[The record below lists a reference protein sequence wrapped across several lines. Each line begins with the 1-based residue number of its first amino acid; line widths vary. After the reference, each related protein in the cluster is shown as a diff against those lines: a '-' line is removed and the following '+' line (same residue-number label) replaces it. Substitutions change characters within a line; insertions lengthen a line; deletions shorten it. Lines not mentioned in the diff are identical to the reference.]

1 MGSILNSRIS
11 ARVGV
16 NQARTLAHADAIA
29 DGIDAKVVRLWKRAL
44 RLIAL
49 KPLPVDVRTQL
60 GAILRKIQTLAIKGL
75 DKGLREIVKQAHTAA
90 REEVLAEAPRA
101 VIATALTLAAPARPD
116 LTEARRL
123 NPEQRAQ
130 VEAQLFPALD
140 HDETTAIITRPTA
153 GTTWQARIAAQSGL
167 APPEQLANIVIQGIS
182 QGQTIQAMA
191 RTMLPAVQGVRTSA
205 RRVARTEGMRV
216 AHEARMD
223 CYAGLG
229 DLVAGYQIHST
240 MDWRVR
246 PHHAARN
253 GTVYYV
259 RPKPGQQSTAHMPRP
274 PLEEDGTVAHN
285 CRCYLTPVLDVDPD
299 IESNPAARAL
309 FVDNDH
315 KLVQDPN
322 VYSDWFA
329 NASDQERRWAVGAR
343 RLSAITAG
351 LPAGQAPTWAHFID
365 PTTGQL
371 LQLER
376 LTAETPARREARMA
390 RVAEVLAER
399 ERLAR
404 QVQRFGYLTAEDGG
418 EPLPV
423 ADLTPPAP
431 HPYTAPESPAPTTP
445 EPLPLPEPVEQDRI
459 DAEREKFSREAGK
472 GGAFQGEA
480 VKADPTEYIPFQWQA
495 TRFPFKLEG
504 PTGVAVSHEVY
515 KPVLRPGAKLDKTS
529 DSALKREWQELME
542 KDKLTMADLQY
553 AEEKTTLVASPD
565 GTRVLLATPEQAAK
579 AMGLKPA
586 KVREYDQIAAATWR
600 IQFGKEL
607 LASWQEKANQAEE
620 IWRQT
625 REMEGPPPTRHPEQD
640 QGNNRAWI
648 VDGIVFRVYDES
660 PEPKLTRGVKTA
672 ALSLWRDKQAENLRW
687 AVNIPIDHRA
697 WKKEIKVVADQ
708 VESLEKKLRG
718 KVDRFGAALDVM
730 TPTGPQVTAPAPPPP
745 QVNVVRG
752 EADPMPD
759 GADDIAMDRYG
770 EVVNLAQRAFGKGT
784 KSLPLFNAL
793 GELSGEQLAKV
804 ALHVGIDP
812 ATLPDVVVGTG
823 KRRDYLYAQ
832 IIKRQPED
840 KLIDVEAISAGVD
853 PQALRSVAEQ
863 GWAFEISKYQAE
875 LEAVKEVKAQ
885 YKQYTRMASPE
896 GKPKP
901 WPPRNSPAW
910 NDSVTFPHWDKIL
923 PSLQREFEWSTI
935 LFVDPETDLAAAGEN
950 VESSDPSQVLWSI
963 LMRHQAGGIE
973 KPDKVAFYRDQIY
986 LVRDDPNFAYDPERP
1001 VVPVS
1006 TEPFNWDDDT
1016 PAPAEPPMQ
1025 PAEEPERV
1033 WDDEE
1038 GEWVTAP
1045 TAVATPDPD
1054 PWDEDPFARGAVAPP
1069 LAAEQPEPDEERRW
1083 EDEES
1088 DANWEPAGAA
1098 QGGDPWDF
1106 PTEAAA
1112 AEPAEDERRWEDEE
1126 EGDAYGYKPEPQETV
1141 EPEPKPEPEPVPE
1154 PKPKKLPKY
1163 IPAGRLKSNAQ
1174 VVFPAPIKGNTG
1186 AELVAYEWAWQIE
1199 DVQTADDVVA
1209 KKVSNWDRADVSD
1222 ETGRLIVHKFD
1233 VKAPD
1238 GTVKT
1243 VSLETAARLL
1253 GYTPGEAQ
1261 DIANI
1266 ATTAKTY
1273 AKMQMAISVLDAA
1286 IKETDEIKAEV
1297 DAMEPP
1303 PVIEVSR
1310 TSPATRKWMIG
1321 NVEMRERFG
1330 IMAGDHPYE
1339 IGEPIPAELVK
1350 RGQDLWRDEQLARRK
1365 KESGYERY
1373 DSFGFQRSELEKRAK
1388 KVKLRLDLAIKKAG
1402 EKKRLEEAVRLE
1414 RRALRAG
1421 ITLGEAFGAV
1431 PHRCLYLNPM
1441 RRPIHESVLSGRGI
1455 RVNREAGTI
1464 ANVKILGLVSE
1475 NGRQYLPAA
1484 IQAAKKLY
1492 EGVHVNIDHPK
1503 DSPDQQRSA
1512 YDRFGKL
1519 TRIRWV
1525 EGEGLYGDLVYL
1537 KTHPMAER
1545 ICEAAERMPDAFGMS
1560 HNAQGEGEENK
1571 DGVFVV
1577 SKIVE
1582 VRHVDLVAD
1591 PATTKSLSESKML
1604 EATAGPFANNWP
1616 LEPEPTNETQR
1627 KINNK
1632 RFDERHVFLTKNKWE
1647 RKGDTYVNKWNPKAK
1662 LTGKEVMLLPDD
1674 SWDALKGK
1682 IASGYMEAESFTK
1695 YDKWKAA
1702 CQSKHGDCAFKRDGA
1717 VVIATDK
1724 AGKQVGSF
1732 KPSSAYNSGG
1742 QGAGPPGKGTME
1754 ATGATKMDTVEI
1766 VSQLKDLLDQ
1776 LAMSLGGEEEVPSEE
1791 AYDGEEEKPAM
1802 EAEDEKTAV
1811 DDETIEA
1818 DGEGSEMEEEPP
1830 VEKKKPSME
1839 GRQAKAIRNA
1849 RKLCEAVGLNPS
1861 RDLLQDLAS
1870 MPRETA
1876 ARQVQR
1882 LALAQ
1887 KARAPRSGSYMTEGR
1902 AGTGATDSAGI
1913 PTGPAL
1919 FTWLA
1924 N

>member
-1 MGSILNSRIS
+1 M
-11 ARVGV
+11 GV

>member
-1 MGSILNSRIS
+1 MA

-16 NQARTLAHADAIA
+16 NQARTLAHADEVA
-29 DGIDAKVVRLWKRAL
+29 DAIDAKVVRLWKRAL

-60 GAILRKIQTLAIKGL
+60 GAILREIQTLTVKGL
-75 DKGLREIVKQAHTAA
+75 DAGLRQIAKRAHTAA

-140 HDETTAIITRPTA
+140 HDETTAIITRPTN
-153 GTTWQARIAAQSGL
+153 GLTWQARIAAQSAL

-223 CYAGLG
+223 CYSGLG
-229 DLVAGYQIHST
+229 DLVAGYQIHAT

-259 RPKPGQQSTAHMPRP
+259 RPKPGQQSTTHMPRP

-299 IESNPAARAL
+299 IENNPAARAL
-309 FVDNDH
+309 FTDNDH

-351 LPAGQAPTWAHFID
+351 LPSGQAPTWAHFID

-376 LTAETPARREARMA
+376 LTAETPARREARMN

-431 HPYTAPESPAPTTP
+431 HPYTSPETPTPATP
-445 EPLPLPEPVEQDRI
+445 EPLPLPAPVEQDRI
-459 DAEREKFSREAGK
+459 DAEQAKFSREAGK

-480 VKADPTEYIPFQWQA
+480 VKADPTEYVPFQWAA

-515 KPVLRPGAKLDKTS
+515 KPVLRPGAKLDRTS

-553 AEEKTTLVASPD
+553 AEEKTTLAISPD

-600 IQFGKEL
+600 IQFGKEI
-607 LASWQEKANQAEE
+607 LASWQEKADQAEE

-625 REMEGPPPTRHPEQD
+625 REMEGPPPTRHPEGD

-660 PEPKLTRGVKTA
+660 EQPKLTRGVKTA

-697 WKKEIKVVADQ
+697 WKKEIKAVADQ

-752 EADPMPD
+752 EAEPMPD

-793 GELSGEQLAKV
+793 GELSGEQMAKV
-804 ALHVGIDP
+804 ALHVNIDP
-812 ATLPDVVVGTG
+812 ATLPEVLVGTS

-832 IIKRQPED
+832 IIKRQSVE
-840 KLIDVEAISAGVD
+840 KMIDVEAIASGVD
-853 PQALRSVAEQ
+853 PVALQAFAEQ
-863 GWAFEISKYQAE
+863 GWKHEMERYNAE
-875 LEAVKEVKAQ
+875 KEV
-885 YKQYTRMASPE
+885 MAEMRKNWKFYSREFDPKT
-896 GKPKP
+896 GKKESRP
-901 WPPRNSPAW
+901 WPARNSPVW
-910 NDSVTFPHWDKIL
+910 DDHTNFPFYDEIV
-923 PSLQREFEWSTI
+923 QTMRTGYEWSGL
-935 LFVDPETDLAAAGEN
+935 LFGNPEEDLSAAAGEN
-950 VESSDPSQVLWSI
+950 VKSSDPNYVLWDI
-963 LMRHQAGGIE
+963 LMRSQAGEIK
-973 KPDKVAFYRDQIY
+973 KPDKLSFFKDQIY
-986 LVRDDPNFAYDPERP
+986 LVRDDPSFAYDPERP

-1006 TEPFNWDDDT
+1006 TEPFNWDDDA

-1054 PWDEDPFARGAVAPP
+1054 PWDDDPFARGAVAPP

-1098 QGGDPWDF
+1098 SGGDPWDF
-1106 PTEAAA
+1106 P
-1112 AEPAEDERRWEDEE
+1112 AESEEDSKDEE
-1126 EGDAYGYKPEPQETV
+1126 EEEEEEDIEEIDEEE
-1141 EPEPKPEPEPVPE
+1141 EPEK
-1154 PKPKKLPKY
+1154 PKPKKQGK
-1163 IPAGRLKSNAQ
+1163 KSK
-1174 VVFPAPIKGNTG
+1174 KGLNS
-1186 AELVAYEWAWQIE
+1186 E
-1199 DVQTADDVVA
+1199 D
-1209 KKVSNWDRADVSD
+1209 R
-1222 ETGRLIVHKFD
+1222 
-1233 VKAPD
+1233 
-1238 GTVKT
+1238 
-1243 VSLETAARLL
+1243 
-1253 GYTPGEAQ
+1253 
-1261 DIANI
+1261 
-1266 ATTAKTY
+1266 
-1273 AKMQMAISVLDAA
+1273 
-1286 IKETDEIKAEV
+1286 
-1297 DAMEPP
+1297 
-1303 PVIEVSR
+1303 
-1310 TSPATRKWMIG
+1310 
-1321 NVEMRERFG
+1321 
-1330 IMAGDHPYE
+1330 
-1339 IGEPIPAELVK
+1339 
-1350 RGQDLWRDEQLARRK
+1350 
-1365 KESGYERY
+1365 
-1373 DSFGFQRSELEKRAK
+1373 
-1388 KVKLRLDLAIKKAG
+1388 
-1402 EKKRLEEAVRLE
+1402 KRLEEAVRLE

-1616 LEPEPTNETQR
+1616 LEPEPKSETQY

-1632 RFDERHVFLTKNKWE
+1632 RFDERHVFLTKNQWE

-1662 LTGKEVMLLPDD
+1662 LTGKEVMLLSDD

-1695 YDKWKAA
+1695 YDKWKVA
-1702 CQSKHGDCAFKRDGA
+1702 CQSKHGDCSFKRDGA

-1724 AGKQVGSF
+1724 AGKKVGSF
-1732 KPSSAYNSGG
+1732 KPSSTFNSGG
-1742 QGAGPPGKGTME
+1742 QGEGPPGKGTME
-1754 ATGATKMDTVEI
+1754 ATGAKQMDTVEI

-1776 LAMSLGGEEEVPSEE
+1776 LASSLGGSEEMPSEE
-1791 AYDGEEEKPAM
+1791 AYEEKPAM
-1802 EAEDEKTAV
+1802 EAEDGEIPEEDPSEEDMPEAMIGRSGMGRGKRLNFSDYEDQVSRMSNSQIDGAIADCLATLKSADAIDKETGSDDGGYYRDQLSVLRKERTARMSGKKQATEAYGDPEEDDKEKPAM
-1811 DDETIEA
+1811 EA
-1818 DGEGSEMEEEPP
+1818 
-1830 VEKKKPSME
+1830 
-1839 GRQAKAIRNA
+1839 RQTKAIRNA
-1849 RKLCEAVGLNPS
+1849 RKLCEAVGLKPS
-1861 RDLLQDLAS
+1861 RDLLQDLAN
-1870 MPRETA
+1870 MPKETA

-1887 KARAPRSGSYMTEGR
+1887 KSKAPRSGSYMTEGR
-1902 AGTGATDSAGI
+1902 TGATDNGGI

>member
-1 MGSILNSRIS
+1 MA

-16 NQARTLAHADAIA
+16 NQARTLAHADAVA

-49 KPLPVDVRTQL
+49 KPLPVDARTQL
-60 GAILRKIQTLAIKGL
+60 GAILREIQTLTVKGL
-75 DKGLREIVKQAHTAA
+75 DAGLRQIAKRAHTAA

-140 HDETTAIITRPTA
+140 HDETTAIITRPTN
-153 GTTWQARIAAQSGL
+153 GLTWQARIAAQSAL

-223 CYAGLG
+223 CYSGLG
-229 DLVAGYQIHST
+229 DLVAGYQIHAT

-259 RPKPGQQSTAHMPRP
+259 RPKPGQQSTTHMPRP

-299 IESNPAARAL
+299 IENNPAARAL
-309 FVDNDH
+309 FTDNDH

-376 LTAETPARREARMA
+376 LTAETPARREARMN

-423 ADLTPPAP
+423 QDLTPPAP
-431 HPYTAPESPAPTTP
+431 HPYTAPDSPTPEAP
-445 EPLPLPEPVEQDRI
+445 EPLPLPAPVEQDRI
-459 DAEREKFSREAGK
+459 DAEQAKFSREAGK
-472 GGAFQGEA
+472 GQTFQGEA
-480 VKADPTEYIPFQWQA
+480 VKADPTEYIPFRWEA

-515 KPVLRPGAKLDKTS
+515 KPVLRPGGKLDKDT
-529 DSALKREWQELME
+529 DSMLKREWQELME

-553 AEEKTTLVASPD
+553 AEEKTTLTASPD

-600 IQFGKEL
+600 IQFGKEI
-607 LASWQEKANQAEE
+607 LASWQEKADQAEE

-625 REMEGPPPTRHPEQD
+625 REMEGPPPTRYPEGD

-648 VDGIVFRVYDES
+648 VDGIIFRVYDES
-660 PEPKLTRGVKTA
+660 EQPKLTRGVKTA
-672 ALSLWRDKQAENLRW
+672 ALSLWRDKQAETLRW

-697 WKKEIKVVADQ
+697 WKKEIKAVADQ

-730 TPTGPQVTAPAPPPP
+730 TPAGPQVTAPAPPPP

-752 EADPMPD
+752 EAEPMPD

-793 GELSGEQLAKV
+793 GELSGEQMAKV

-812 ATLPDVVVGTG
+812 ATLPEVLVGTG

-832 IIKRQPED
+832 IIKRQSVE
-840 KLIDVEAISAGVD
+840 KMIDVEAIASGVD
-853 PQALRSVAEQ
+853 PVALQAFAEQ
-863 GWAFEISKYQAE
+863 GWKHEMERYNAE
-875 LEAVKEVKAQ
+875 KEV
-885 YKQYTRMASPE
+885 MAEMRKNWKFYSREFDPKT
-896 GKPKP
+896 GKKESRP
-901 WPPRNSPAW
+901 WPARNSPVW
-910 NDSVTFPHWDKIL
+910 DDHTNFPFYDEIV
-923 PSLQREFEWSTI
+923 QTMRTGYEWSGL
-935 LFVDPETDLAAAGEN
+935 LFGNPEEDLSAAAGEN
-950 VESSDPSQVLWSI
+950 VKSSDPNYVLWDI
-963 LMRHQAGGIE
+963 LMRSQAGEIK
-973 KPDKVAFYRDQIY
+973 KPDKLSFFKDQIY
-986 LVRDDPNFAYDPERP
+986 LVRDDPSFAYDPERP

-1006 TEPFNWDDDT
+1006 TEPFNWDDDA

-1054 PWDEDPFARGAVAPP
+1054 PWDDDPFARGAVAPP
-1069 LAAEQPEPDEERRW
+1069 LAAEQPEPE
-1083 EDEES
+1083 
-1088 DANWEPAGAA
+1088 
-1098 QGGDPWDF
+1098 
-1106 PTEAAA
+1106 
-1112 AEPAEDERRWEDEE
+1112 EDERRWEDEE
-1126 EGDAYGYKPEPQETV
+1126 GDANWEPAEASRGGDPWDFPAETAAEEPAEDERRWDEEEEGDAYGYNPAPQEAV
-1141 EPEPKPEPEPVPE
+1141 EPEPAPEPEPVPE

-1163 IPAGRLKSNAQ
+1163 IPAGRLKSDAE
-1174 VVFPAPIKGNTG
+1174 VVFPVSIKGNTG
-1186 AELVAYEWAWQIE
+1186 AELVSYEWAYQIE
-1199 DVQTADDVVA
+1199 DVQTFDDVVA
-1209 KKVSNWDRADVSD
+1209 KKVSDWDRADVSS
-1222 ETGRLIVHKFD
+1222 ETGQLIVHKFV
-1233 VKAPD
+1233 VKGPD
-1238 GTVKT
+1238 GDTKT

-1253 GYTPGEAQ
+1253 GYTPAETKG
-1261 DIANI
+1261 IASI
-1266 ATTAKTY
+1266 ASTAKSY
-1273 AKMQMAISVLDAA
+1273 AKLQMALS
-1286 IKETDEIKAEV
+1286 TIKA
-1297 DAMEPP
+1297 AK
-1303 PVIEVSR
+1303 EVSDRIR
-1310 TSPATRKWMIG
+1310 TEVNALPVPALIELPK
-1321 NVEMRERFG
+1321 EG
-1330 IMAGDHPYE
+1330 IFTVYDVGGMKVTTIAHG
-1339 IGEPIPAELVK
+1339 AS
-1350 RGQDLWRDEQLARRK
+1350 
-1365 KESGYERY
+1365 KE
-1373 DSFGFQRSELEKRAK
+1373 ELEKRIAQNWRGDIEKQRQREEGTSDPDGLMSKINELESRAK
-1388 KVKLRLDLAIKKAG
+1388 KLKLKLDIAIRKAG

-1421 ITLGEAFGAV
+1421 IALGEAFG
-1431 PHRCLYLNPM
+1431 PIWHRCLYLNPM

-1591 PATTKSLSESKML
+1591 PATTKSLSESKSNKTEIKKGLGWL
-1604 EATAGPFANNWP
+1604 ESISPKTKLVERQVFTKVNDWMGAVIKKYPNRSIGRDGKLHWTAYDN
-1616 LEPEPTNETQR
+1616 
-1627 KINNK
+1627 I
-1632 RFDERHVFLTKNKWE
+1632 
-1647 RKGDTYVNKWNPKAK
+1647 VN
-1662 LTGKEVMLLPDD
+1662 
-1674 SWDALKGK
+1674 GK
-1682 IASGYMEAESFTK
+1682 IVGVFDQKGNVEDPYFN
-1695 YDKWKAA
+1695 WK
-1702 CQSKHGDCAFKRDGA
+1702 KDTGVG
-1717 VVIATDK
+1717 VVET
-1724 AGKQVGSF
+1724 
-1732 KPSSAYNSGG
+1732 
-1742 QGAGPPGKGTME
+1742 
-1754 ATGATKMDTVEI
+1754 TGATKMDTVEI

-1791 AYDGEEEKPAM
+1791 AYDGEEKKPAM
-1802 EAEDEKTAV
+1802 EAEDEEKKSM
-1811 DDETIEA
+1811 DDEAT
-1818 DGEGSEMEEEPP
+1818 EGYSDTPEMDEEPMKEAEDKYGSKVRGNLRDYATGDLIRKATP
-1830 VEKKKPSME
+1830 QEIKDSIAAGPEGVIKVNGKSVYVESVQHNTN
-1839 GRQAKAIRNA
+1839 RAIRNA
-1849 RKLCEAVGLNPS
+1849 RKLCEAVGLKPS
-1861 RDLLQDLAS
+1861 RELLQDLAS

-1887 KARAPRSGSYMTEGR
+1887 KSKAPRSGSYMTEGR
-1902 AGTGATDSAGI
+1902 TGNADNSGI

>member
-1 MGSILNSRIS
+1 VGSVFNSRMA

-16 NQARTLAHADAIA
+16 NQARTLAHADAVA

-49 KPLPVDVRTQL
+49 KPLPVDARTQL
-60 GAILRKIQTLAIKGL
+60 GAILREIQTLTVKGL
-75 DKGLREIVKQAHTAA
+75 DAGLRQIAKRAHTAA

-101 VIATALTLAAPARPD
+101 VIATALTLAAPERPD

-140 HDETTAIITRPTA
+140 HDETTAIITRPTN
-153 GTTWQARIAAQSGL
+153 GLTWQARIAAQTAL

-223 CYAGLG
+223 CYSGLG
-229 DLVAGYQIHST
+229 DLVAGYQIHAT

-259 RPKPGQQSTAHMPRP
+259 RPKPGQQSTTHMPRP

-299 IESNPAARAL
+299 IENNPAARAL
-309 FVDNDH
+309 FTDNDH

-376 LTAETPARREARMA
+376 LTAETPARREARMN

-423 ADLTPPAP
+423 QDLTPPAP
-431 HPYTAPESPAPTTP
+431 HPYTAPESPTPEAP
-445 EPLPLPEPVEQDRI
+445 EPLPLPAPVEQDRI
-459 DAEREKFSREAGK
+459 DAEQEKFSREAGK

-480 VKADPTEYIPFQWQA
+480 VKADPTEYIPFRWEA

-515 KPVLRPGAKLDKTS
+515 KPVLRPGGKLEKDS
-529 DSALKREWQELME
+529 DSMLKREWQELME

-553 AEEKTTLVASPD
+553 AEEKTTLTASPD

-600 IQFGKEL
+600 IQFGKEI
-607 LASWQEKANQAEE
+607 LASWQEKADQAEE

-625 REMEGPPPTRHPEQD
+625 REMEGPPPTRYPEGD

-648 VDGIVFRVYDES
+648 VDGIIFRVYDES
-660 PEPKLTRGVKTA
+660 EQPKLTRGVKTA
-672 ALSLWRDKQAENLRW
+672 ALSLWRDKQAETLRW

-697 WKKEIKVVADQ
+697 WKKEIKAVADQ

-752 EADPMPD
+752 EAEPMPD
-759 GADDIAMDRYG
+759 GVDDIAMDRYG

-793 GELSGEQLAKV
+793 GELSGEQMAKV

-812 ATLPDVVVGTG
+812 ATLPEVLVGTG

-863 GWAFEISKYQAE
+863 GWAFEQSKYKAE

-885 YKQYTRMASPE
+885 YKQYTRMASAE

-923 PSLQREFEWSTI
+923 PSLQREFEWSTL
-935 LFVDPETDLAAAGEN
+935 LFGNPEADLAAAGEN

-986 LVRDDPNFAYDPERP
+986 LVRDDPSFAYDPERP

-1054 PWDEDPFARGAVAPP
+1054 PWDDDPFARGAVAPP
-1069 LAAEQPEPDEERRW
+1069 LAAKQPEPEEDERRW
-1083 EDEES
+1083 EDEEGE
-1088 DANWEPAGAA
+1088 ANWEPAGATR
-1098 QGGDPWDF
+1098 GGDPWDF
-1106 PTEAAA
+1106 PTETAA
-1112 AEPAEDERRWEDEE
+1112 AEPAEDERRWDEEEE
-1126 EGDAYGYKPEPQETV
+1126 EGDAYGYNPSPQETV
-1141 EPEPKPEPEPVPE
+1141 EPEPAPEPEPVPE

-1163 IPAGRLKSNAQ
+1163 IPAGRLKSDAQ
-1174 VVFPAPIKGNTG
+1174 VVFPAPITGNTG
-1186 AELVAYEWAWQIE
+1186 AELVSYEWAYQVE

-1222 ETGRLIVHKFD
+1222 ETGRLIVHKFE
-1233 VKAPD
+1233 VRGAD
-1238 GTVKT
+1238 GTLRL

-1253 GYTPGEAQ
+1253 GYTPGQAQ

-1286 IKETDEIKAEV
+1286 IKETAEIKAEV

-1310 TSPATRKWMIG
+1310 TSPTTRKWMIG
-1321 NVEMRERFG
+1321 DVEMGERFG

-1350 RGQDLWRDEQLARRK
+1350 RGQDFWRDAQLARRK
-1365 KESGYERY
+1365 KESGYESY
-1373 DSFGFQRSELEKRAK
+1373 EAFGFRRSELEKRAK
-1388 KVKLRLDLAIKKAG
+1388 KLKLKLDIAIRKAG

-1421 ITLGEAFGAV
+1421 ITLGEAFG
-1431 PHRCLYLNPM
+1431 PIRHRCLYLNPM

-1591 PATTKSLSESKML
+1591 PATTKSLSESKKMKK
-1604 EATAGPFANNWP
+1604 ATAPIEEASSEDMKLVQEWQKLYHTSIDNA
-1616 LEPEPTNETQR
+1616 
-1627 KINNK
+1627 KSAK
-1632 RFDERHVFLTKNKWE
+1632 TKQ
-1647 RKGDTYVNKWNPKAK
+1647 
-1662 LTGKEVMLLPDD
+1662 
-1674 SWDALKGK
+1674 GK
-1682 IASGYMEAESFTK
+1682 IDWEYFAILIAGIMKDAGTKASRGEPVPDPKNYKNGMF
-1695 YDKWKAA
+1695 
-1702 CQSKHGDCAFKRDGA
+1702 SKIKPTS
-1717 VVIATDK
+1717 TDL
-1724 AGKQVGSF
+1724 
-1732 KPSSAYNSGG
+1732 P
-1742 QGAGPPGKGTME
+1742 E

-1776 LAMSLGGEEEVPSEE
+1776 LAMSLGGEEMPSEE
-1791 AYDGEEEKPAM
+1791 AYDGEETKPAM
-1802 EAEDEKTAV
+1802 EAEDEEKKSM
-1811 DDETIEA
+1811 DDEAT
-1818 DGEGSEMEEEPP
+1818 EGYDTPEMDEEPE
-1830 VEKKKPSME
+1830 EKKKPSME
-1839 GRQAKAIRNA
+1839 GRQTKAIRNA
-1849 RKLCEAVGLNPS
+1849 RKLCEAVGLKPS
-1861 RDLLQDLAS
+1861 RELLQDLAS

-1887 KARAPRSGSYMTEGR
+1887 KSKAPRSGSYMTEGR
-1902 AGTGATDSAGI
+1902 TGATDNNGI

>member
-16 NQARTLAHADAIA
+16 SQARTLAHADAVA
-29 DGIDAKVVRLWKRAL
+29 DAIDAKVVKLWKRAL

-60 GAILRKIQTLAIKGL
+60 GAILREIQTLTIQGL
-75 DKGLREIVKQAHTAA
+75 DKGLRQIVKQAHAAA

-191 RTMLPAVQGVRTSA
+191 RHMLPAVQGVRTSA

-445 EPLPLPEPVEQDRI
+445 EPLPLPAPVEQDRI
-459 DAEREKFSREAGK
+459 DAEQAKFSREAGK

-607 LASWQEKANQAEE
+607 LASWQEKADQAED

-625 REMEGPPPTRHPEQD
+625 REMEGPPPTRHPEGD

-660 PEPKLTRGVKTA
+660 AEPKLTRGVKTA

-697 WKKEIKVVADQ
+697 WKKEIKAVADQ

-718 KVDRFGAALDVM
+718 KVDRFGSALDVM

-752 EADPMPD
+752 EVNPMPD
-759 GADDIAMDRYG
+759 GEDDIAMDRYG

-812 ATLPDVVVGTG
+812 ATLPDVLVGTR

-832 IIKRQPED
+832 IIKRQPVD
-840 KLIDVEAISAGVD
+840 KMIDVEAIASGVD
-853 PQALRSVAEQ
+853 PVALQAFAEQ
-863 GWAFEISKYQAE
+863 GWKHEMARYEAE
-875 LEAVKEVKAQ
+875 KEV
-885 YKQYTRMASPE
+885 MAEMRKNWKFYSREFDPKT
-896 GKPKP
+896 GKKESRP
-901 WPPRNSPAW
+901 WPARNSPVW
-910 NDSVTFPHWDKIL
+910 DDHTNFPFYDEIV
-923 PSLQREFEWSTI
+923 QTMRTGYEWSGL
-935 LFVDPETDLAAAGEN
+935 LFGNPEEDLSAAAGEN
-950 VESSDPSQVLWSI
+950 VKSSDPNYVLWDI
-963 LMRHQAGGIE
+963 LMRSQAGEIK
-973 KPDKVAFYRDQIY
+973 KPDKLSFYKDQIY
-986 LVRDDPNFAYDPERP
+986 LIRDDPNFAYDPERP

-1006 TEPFNWDDDT
+1006 TEPFNWDDDA

-1045 TAVATPDPD
+1045 AAVATPDAD
-1054 PWDEDPFARGAVAPP
+1054 PWDDDPFARGAVAPP
-1069 LAAEQPEPDEERRW
+1069 LAAEQPEPEDERRW

-1088 DANWEPAGAA
+1088 DANWEPAGASR
-1098 QGGDPWDF
+1098 GGDPWDF
-1106 PTEAAA
+1106 PTETAA
-1112 AEPAEDERRWEDEE
+1112 AEPAEDERRWEEE
-1126 EGDAYGYKPEPQETV
+1126 EGEEEEEE
-1141 EPEPKPEPEPVPE
+1141 EPEK
-1154 PKPKKLPKY
+1154 PKPKKRSK
-1163 IPAGRLKSNAQ
+1163 KSK
-1174 VVFPAPIKGNTG
+1174 KGLNP
-1186 AELVAYEWAWQIE
+1186 E
-1199 DVQTADDVVA
+1199 D
-1209 KKVSNWDRADVSD
+1209 
-1222 ETGRLIVHKFD
+1222 
-1233 VKAPD
+1233 
-1238 GTVKT
+1238 
-1243 VSLETAARLL
+1243 
-1253 GYTPGEAQ
+1253 
-1261 DIANI
+1261 
-1266 ATTAKTY
+1266 
-1273 AKMQMAISVLDAA
+1273 
-1286 IKETDEIKAEV
+1286 
-1297 DAMEPP
+1297 
-1303 PVIEVSR
+1303 
-1310 TSPATRKWMIG
+1310 
-1321 NVEMRERFG
+1321 
-1330 IMAGDHPYE
+1330 
-1339 IGEPIPAELVK
+1339 
-1350 RGQDLWRDEQLARRK
+1350 
-1365 KESGYERY
+1365 
-1373 DSFGFQRSELEKRAK
+1373 
-1388 KVKLRLDLAIKKAG
+1388 
-1402 EKKRLEEAVRLE
+1402 KKRLEEAVRLE

-1591 PATTKSLSESKML
+1591 PATTKSLSESKKMKK
-1604 EATAGPFANNWP
+1604 ATAPIEEASSKDPYSVFNEWSRIYTIARQNAANAHTIEGERAWNKAMAIIARHTDVAEIKATRNP
-1616 LEPEPTNETQR
+1616 PEMPKSPAEVEGGKYLKIKPTT
-1627 KINNK
+1627 
-1632 RFDERHVFLTKNKWE
+1632 
-1647 RKGDTYVNKWNPKAK
+1647 
-1662 LTGKEVMLLPDD
+1662 TGMP
-1674 SWDALKGK
+1674 
-1682 IASGYMEAESFTK
+1682 
-1695 YDKWKAA
+1695 
-1702 CQSKHGDCAFKRDGA
+1702 
-1717 VVIATDK
+1717 
-1724 AGKQVGSF
+1724 
-1732 KPSSAYNSGG
+1732 
-1742 QGAGPPGKGTME
+1742 E

-1802 EAEDEKTAV
+1802 EAEDGEIPEEDPSEEDMPEAVIGRSGMGRGKRLNFSDYEDQVSRMSNSQIDGAIADCLATLKSADAIDKETGSDDGGYYRDQLSVLRKERTARMSGKKQATEAYGDPEENDKEKPAM
-1811 DDETIEA
+1811 EA
-1818 DGEGSEMEEEPP
+1818 
-1830 VEKKKPSME
+1830 
-1839 GRQAKAIRNA
+1839 RQTKAIRNA
-1849 RKLCEAVGLNPS
+1849 RKLCEAVGLKAS

-1902 AGTGATDSAGI
+1902 TNGATDNTGI

>member
-1 MGSILNSRIS
+1 MAGVAVGSILNSRIS

-16 NQARTLAHADAIA
+16 SQARTLAHADAVA
-29 DGIDAKVVRLWKRAL
+29 DAIDAKVVRLWKRAL

-60 GAILRKIQTLAIKGL
+60 GAILREIQTLTIKGL
-75 DKGLREIVKQAHTAA
+75 DKGLRQIVKQAHAAA

-309 FVDNDH
+309 FTDNDH
-315 KLVQDPN
+315 QLVQDPN

-418 EPLPV
+418 EPLPA

-431 HPYTAPESPAPTTP
+431 HPYTAPDSPTPATP
-445 EPLPLPEPVEQDRI
+445 EPLPLPAPVEQDRI
-459 DAEREKFSREAGK
+459 DAEREKFSREAGR
-472 GGAFQGEA
+472 GQAFQGEA
-480 VKADPTEYIPFQWQA
+480 VKADPLQQVPVYGQPIKFS
-495 TRFPFKLEG
+495 FKLEG
-504 PTGVAVSHEVY
+504 PTGATISHEVY
-515 KPVLRPGAKLDKTS
+515 RPVFGPGGKLAGNNLETIKGVWQQLAAIDKFTP
-529 DSALKREWQELME
+529 R
-542 KDKLTMADLQY
+542 DLF
-553 AEEKTTLVASPD
+553 AEPKTTLIASPD
-565 GTRVLLATPEQAAK
+565 GTRVVLATPAEAAQ

-586 KVREYDQIAAATWR
+586 KVKEYEQIAAATWR
-600 IQFGKEL
+600 IQVGKEVQAL
-607 LASWQEKANQAEE
+607 LQQQADQAED

-625 REMEGPPPTRHPEQD
+625 RELEGPAPTRYPAGDE
-640 QGNNRAWI
+640 GNNRAWI
-648 VDGIVFRVYDES
+648 VDGIIFRVFDES
-660 PEPKLTRGVKTA
+660 EDPKLTRGIRTA
-672 ALSLWRDKQAENLRW
+672 ALNLWRDNQAEILRR
-687 AVNIPIDHRA
+687 AAGLPADHRA
-697 WKKEIKVVADQ
+697 IRKEVRGVADQ
-708 VESLEKKLRG
+708 VESLEKKLKRQVEKLRG
-718 KVDRFGAALDVM
+718 ALDVM
-730 TPTGPQVTAPAPPPP
+730 TPAGPQVSAPAPPPP
-745 QVNVVRG
+745 EVNVVRG
-752 EADPMPD
+752 EAEPMPD
-759 GADDIAMDRYG
+759 GEDDIALDRYG
-770 EVVNLAQRAFGKGT
+770 EIVLMAQAAFGKGA
-784 KSLPLFNAL
+784 KNLKLFNGL
-793 GELSGEQLAKV
+793 SELSAEQLAKV
-804 ALHVGIDP
+804 ALHVGIDF
-812 ATLPDVVVGTG
+812 AALPDSGLGTA
-823 KRRDYLYAQ
+823 KRRDALYAA
-832 IIKRQPED
+832 IIKRQSID
-840 KLIDVEAISAGVD
+840 KIIDVNAIAAGVD
-853 PQALRSVAEQ
+853 PAALRAAAEQ
-863 GWAFEISKYQAE
+863 GWNYELEKYRAEVAAVKEFKSQFSGYEISKGSKEPEEKNTLAQAD
-875 LEAVKEVKAQ
+875 KAA
-885 YKQYTRMASPE
+885 KAKKTGATKG
-896 GKPKP
+896 GKIRQLPLPSRK
-901 WPPRNSPAW
+901 SPAW
-910 NDSVTFPHWDKIL
+910 NDYARFPHWDLIL
-923 PSLQREFEWSTI
+923 PSLQREFEWSAL
-935 LFVDPETDLAAAGEN
+935 LFGDRNAEIAAAGEN
-950 VESSDPSQVLWSI
+950 EASADPNQILWDI
-963 LMRHQAGGIE
+963 LMRHQAGGIAR
-973 KPDKVAFYRDQIY
+973 PDKERFYADQAFQ
-986 LVRDDPNFAYDPERP
+986 LQGDPDFAFDPERP

-1016 PAPAEPPMQ
+1016 LAPAEPPMQ

-1045 TAVATPDPD
+1045 AAVATPDAD
-1054 PWDEDPFARGAVAPP
+1054 PWDDDPFARGAVAPP
-1069 LAAEQPEPDEERRW
+1069 LAAEQPEPEDERRW
-1083 EDEES
+1083 EDEEA
-1088 DANWEPAGAA
+1088 DTNWEPAGAA

-1106 PTEAAA
+1106 PTETAA
-1112 AEPAEDERRWEDEE
+1112 AEPAEDERRWDEE
-1126 EGDAYGYKPEPQETV
+1126 EEGEEEEEAE
-1141 EPEPKPEPEPVPE
+1141 EPEK
-1154 PKPKKLPKY
+1154 PKPKKRGK
-1163 IPAGRLKSNAQ
+1163 KSK
-1174 VVFPAPIKGNTG
+1174 KGLNP
-1186 AELVAYEWAWQIE
+1186 E
-1199 DVQTADDVVA
+1199 D
-1209 KKVSNWDRADVSD
+1209 
-1222 ETGRLIVHKFD
+1222 
-1233 VKAPD
+1233 
-1238 GTVKT
+1238 
-1243 VSLETAARLL
+1243 
-1253 GYTPGEAQ
+1253 
-1261 DIANI
+1261 
-1266 ATTAKTY
+1266 
-1273 AKMQMAISVLDAA
+1273 
-1286 IKETDEIKAEV
+1286 
-1297 DAMEPP
+1297 
-1303 PVIEVSR
+1303 
-1310 TSPATRKWMIG
+1310 
-1321 NVEMRERFG
+1321 
-1330 IMAGDHPYE
+1330 
-1339 IGEPIPAELVK
+1339 
-1350 RGQDLWRDEQLARRK
+1350 
-1365 KESGYERY
+1365 
-1373 DSFGFQRSELEKRAK
+1373 
-1388 KVKLRLDLAIKKAG
+1388 
-1402 EKKRLEEAVRLE
+1402 KKRLEEAVRLE

-1421 ITLGEAFGAV
+1421 ITLGEAFG
-1431 PHRCLYLNPM
+1431 PIRHRCLYLNPM

-1604 EATAGPFANNWP
+1604 EANAGPFANNWP

-1662 LTGKEVMLLPDD
+1662 LTGKEVMLLPDY

-1682 IASGYMEAESFTK
+1682 ITSGYMEGIKKQLNFSDYEDQVSRMTNAEINGHINDIRKTLKTSDEMDREYGTDNGGYYRDQFSVLKQELDGRMSGKRKQVTEAESFTK

-1702 CQSKHGDCAFKRDGA
+1702 CQSKHGDCTFKRDGA
-1717 VVIATDK
+1717 VVIATNK

-1732 KPSSAYNSGG
+1732 KPSSTYNSGG

-1802 EAEDEKTAV
+1802 EAEDEDKKAM
-1811 DDETIEA
+1811 DDEAT
-1818 DGEGSEMEEEPP
+1818 EGYDTPEMDEEP
-1830 VEKKKPSME
+1830 VEKKKPAME
-1839 GRQAKAIRNA
+1839 GLQAKAIRNA
-1849 RKLCEAVGLNPS
+1849 RKLCEAVGLKPS
-1861 RDLLQDLAS
+1861 KDLLRDLAS

-1902 AGTGATDSAGI
+1902 TSTGTTDSAGI

>member
-1 MGSILNSRIS
+1 M
-11 ARVGV
+11 GV
-16 NQARTLAHADAIA
+16 NQARTLAHADEVA

-60 GAILRKIQTLAIKGL
+60 GAILREIQTLTVKGL
-75 DKGLREIVKQAHTAA
+75 DAGLRQIAKRAHTAA

-140 HDETTAIITRPTA
+140 HDETTAIITRPTN
-153 GTTWQARIAAQSGL
+153 GLTWQARIAAQSAL

-223 CYAGLG
+223 CYSGLG
-229 DLVAGYQIHST
+229 DLVAGYQIHAT

-259 RPKPGQQSTAHMPRP
+259 RPKPGQQSTTHMPRP

-299 IESNPAARAL
+299 IENNPAARAL
-309 FVDNDH
+309 FTDNDH

-376 LTAETPARREARMA
+376 LTGETPTRREARMA

-431 HPYTAPESPAPTTP
+431 HPYTSPETPTPATP
-445 EPLPLPEPVEQDRI
+445 EPLPLPAPVEQDRI
-459 DAEREKFSREAGK
+459 DAEQAKFSREAGK
-472 GGAFQGEA
+472 GEAFQGEA
-480 VKADPTEYIPFQWQA
+480 VKADPLQQVPRYGQPIKYA
-495 TRFPFKLEG
+495 YKLEG
-504 PTGVAVSHEVY
+504 PTGATISHEVY
-515 KPVLRPGAKLDKTS
+515 RPVFGPGGKLAGNNIETIKGVWQQLAAIDKFTP
-529 DSALKREWQELME
+529 R
-542 KDKLTMADLQY
+542 DLF
-553 AEEKTTLVASPD
+553 AEPKTTLTASPG
-565 GTRVLLATPEQAAK
+565 GTRVVLATPAEAAQAL
-579 AMGLKPA
+579 GLKPA
-586 KVREYDQIAAATWR
+586 KVREYEQIAAATWR
-600 IQFGKEL
+600 IQVGKEVQAL
-607 LASWQEKANQAEE
+607 LQQQADQAEG

-625 REMEGPPPTRHPEQD
+625 RELEGPSPTRYPAGDE
-640 QGNNRAWI
+640 GKNRAWI
-648 VDGIVFRVYDES
+648 VDGIIFRVFDES
-660 PEPKLTRGVKTA
+660 EDPKLNRGIRTA
-672 ALSLWRDKQAENLRW
+672 ALNLWRDNQAEVLRR
-687 AVNIPIDHRA
+687 AVGLPADHRTIR
-697 WKKEIKVVADQ
+697 KEVRGVADQ
-708 VESLEKKLRG
+708 VEGLEKKLRRQAEKFRG
-718 KVDRFGAALDVM
+718 ALDVM
-730 TPTGPQVTAPAPPPP
+730 TPAGPQATAPPPP
-745 QVNVVRG
+745 EVNVVRG
-752 EADPMPD
+752 EVEPMPD
-759 GADDIAMDRYG
+759 GVDDVEMDRYG
-770 EVVNLAQRAFGKGT
+770 EIVTLAQAAFGKGV
-784 KSLPLFNAL
+784 KNIKLFNGL
-793 GELSGEQLAKV
+793 SELSGEQLAKV
-804 ALHVGIDP
+804 ALHVGIDF
-812 ATLPDVVVGTG
+812 AALPDSGLGTV
-823 KRRDYLYAQ
+823 KRRDALYAA
-832 IIKRQPED
+832 IIKRHTVD
-840 KLIDVEAISAGVD
+840 KIIDVNAIAAGVD
-853 PQALRSVAEQ
+853 PAALRAVAEQ
-863 GWAFEISKYQAE
+863 GWNFQLEKYRAEVAAVKEFKSQFSAYEISKG
-875 LEAVKEVKAQ
+875 
-885 YKQYTRMASPE
+885 S
-896 GKPKP
+896 KPKEEKNTLAQADKAAAAKKTGATKGGKIRQLP
-901 WPPRNSPAW
+901 LPSRKSPAW
-910 NDSVTFPHWDKIL
+910 NDYARFPHWDLIL
-923 PSLQREFEWSTI
+923 PSLQREFEWSAL
-935 LFVDPETDLAAAGEN
+935 LFGDRNAEIAAAAEN
-950 VESSDPSQVLWSI
+950 EASADPNQILWDI

-973 KPDKVAFYRDQIY
+973 RPDKERFYADQAYQLQGDPDYAF
-986 LVRDDPNFAYDPERP
+986 DPERP

-1006 TEPFNWDDDT
+1006 TEPFNWDDDV

-1025 PAEEPERV
+1025 PAEEPEQV

-1054 PWDEDPFARGAVAPP
+1054 PWDEGPFARGAVAPP
-1069 LAAEQPEPDEERRW
+1069 LAAEQPEPEEERRW
-1083 EDEES
+1083 EDEEGE
-1088 DANWEPAGAA
+1088 ANWEPAGAA
-1098 QGGDPWDF
+1098 RGGDPWDF
-1106 PTEAAA
+1106 SAETAA

-1126 EGDAYGYKPEPQETV
+1126 EEEEEGEEADEEEADEEEEK
-1141 EPEPKPEPEPVPE
+1141 
-1154 PKPKKLPKY
+1154 PKPKKRNK
-1163 IPAGRLKSNAQ
+1163 KTK
-1174 VVFPAPIKGNTG
+1174 KG
-1186 AELVAYEWAWQIE
+1186 LSSE
-1199 DVQTADDVVA
+1199 D
-1209 KKVSNWDRADVSD
+1209 R
-1222 ETGRLIVHKFD
+1222 
-1233 VKAPD
+1233 
-1238 GTVKT
+1238 
-1243 VSLETAARLL
+1243 
-1253 GYTPGEAQ
+1253 
-1261 DIANI
+1261 
-1266 ATTAKTY
+1266 
-1273 AKMQMAISVLDAA
+1273 
-1286 IKETDEIKAEV
+1286 
-1297 DAMEPP
+1297 
-1303 PVIEVSR
+1303 
-1310 TSPATRKWMIG
+1310 
-1321 NVEMRERFG
+1321 
-1330 IMAGDHPYE
+1330 
-1339 IGEPIPAELVK
+1339 
-1350 RGQDLWRDEQLARRK
+1350 
-1365 KESGYERY
+1365 
-1373 DSFGFQRSELEKRAK
+1373 
-1388 KVKLRLDLAIKKAG
+1388 
-1402 EKKRLEEAVRLE
+1402 KRLEEAVRLE

-1421 ITLGEAFGAV
+1421 ITLGEAFGLIR
-1431 PHRCLYLNPM
+1431 HRCLYLNPM

-1455 RVNREAGTI
+1455 RVDRNAGTI

-1519 TRIRWV
+1519 ARIRWV

-1591 PATTKSLSESKML
+1591 PATTKSLSESKKMKK
-1604 EATAGPFANNWP
+1604 ATAPIEEASSEDMKLVQEWQKLYHTSIDNA
-1616 LEPEPTNETQR
+1616 
-1627 KINNK
+1627 KSAK
-1632 RFDERHVFLTKNKWE
+1632 TKQ
-1647 RKGDTYVNKWNPKAK
+1647 
-1662 LTGKEVMLLPDD
+1662 
-1674 SWDALKGK
+1674 GK
-1682 IASGYMEAESFTK
+1682 IDWEYFAILIAGIMKDAGTKASRGEEVPDPKSYKSGRF
-1695 YDKWKAA
+1695 
-1702 CQSKHGDCAFKRDGA
+1702 SKIKPTS
-1717 VVIATDK
+1717 TDL
-1724 AGKQVGSF
+1724 
-1732 KPSSAYNSGG
+1732 P
-1742 QGAGPPGKGTME
+1742 E
-1754 ATGATKMDTVEI
+1754 ATGATKMDTTEI

-1776 LAMSLGGEEEVPSEE
+1776 LAMSLGGEEVPSEE

-1802 EAEDEKTAV
+1802 EAEDEEKKAM
-1811 DDETIEA
+1811 DDEAT
-1818 DGEGSEMEEEPP
+1818 EGYDTPEMDEEPP
-1830 VEKKKPSME
+1830 VEKKKPAME
-1839 GRQAKAIRNA
+1839 GLQAKAIRNA
-1849 RKLCEAVGLNPS
+1849 RKLCEAVGLKAS
-1861 RDLLQDLAS
+1861 KDLLRDLAS

-1887 KARAPRSGSYMTEGR
+1887 KSKAPRSGSYMTEGR
-1902 AGTGATDSAGI
+1902 TGATDNSGI
-1913 PTGPAL
+1913 PTGAAL

>member
-1 MGSILNSRIS
+1 M
-11 ARVGV
+11 GV
-16 NQARTLAHADAIA
+16 NQARTLAHADEVA

-60 GAILRKIQTLAIKGL
+60 GAILREIQTLTIKGL
-75 DKGLREIVKQAHTAA
+75 DAGLRQIAKRAHTAA

-123 NPEQRAQ
+123 TPEQRAQ

-140 HDETTAIITRPTA
+140 HDETTAIITRPTN
-153 GTTWQARIAAQSGL
+153 GLTWQARIAAQSAL

-223 CYAGLG
+223 CYSGLG
-229 DLVAGYQIHST
+229 DLVAGYQIHAT

-259 RPKPGQQSTAHMPRP
+259 RPKPGQQSTTHMPRP

-299 IESNPAARAL
+299 IENNPAARAL
-309 FVDNDH
+309 FTDNDH

-376 LTAETPARREARMA
+376 LTGETPARREARMA

-418 EPLPV
+418 EPLPA

-431 HPYTAPESPAPTTP
+431 HPYTAPETPTPAAP
-445 EPLPLPEPVEQDRI
+445 EPLPLPAPVEQDRI
-459 DAEREKFSREAGK
+459 DAEQAKFSREAGR
-472 GGAFQGEA
+472 GQAFQGEA

-515 KPVLRPGAKLDKTS
+515 KPVLRPGAKLDRTS

-607 LASWQEKANQAEE
+607 LASWQEKADQAEE

-625 REMEGPPPTRHPEQD
+625 REMEGPPPTRHPEGD

-660 PEPKLTRGVKTA
+660 AEPKLTRGVKTA

-697 WKKEIKVVADQ
+697 WKKEIKAVADQ

-718 KVDRFGAALDVM
+718 KVDRFGSALDVM

-752 EADPMPD
+752 EAEPIPD

-1006 TEPFNWDDDT
+1006 TEPFNWDDDA

-1045 TAVATPDPD
+1045 AAVATPDPD
-1054 PWDEDPFARGAVAPP
+1054 PWDDDPFARGAVAPP
-1069 LAAEQPEPDEERRW
+1069 LAAEQPEPEEDERRW
-1083 EDEES
+1083 EDEEGE
-1088 DANWEPAGAA
+1088 ANWEPTGASR
-1098 QGGDPWDF
+1098 GGDPWDF
-1106 PTEAAA
+1106 PTETAA
-1112 AEPAEDERRWEDEE
+1112 AEPEEDERRWDDEEE
-1126 EGDAYGYKPEPQETV
+1126 EGDAYGYNPAPQKTV
-1141 EPEPKPEPEPVPE
+1141 EPEPAPEPEPVPE

-1163 IPAGRLKSNAQ
+1163 IPAGRLKSDAQ

-1186 AELVAYEWAWQIE
+1186 AELVSYEWAYQIE
-1199 DVQTADDVVA
+1199 DVQTFDDVVA
-1209 KKVSNWDRADVSD
+1209 KKVSDWDRADISD
-1222 ETGRLIVHKFD
+1222 ETGQLIVHKFA
-1233 VKAPD
+1233 VQGPD
-1238 GTVKT
+1238 GDVKT

-1253 GYTPGEAQ
+1253 GYTPTETKGITS
-1261 DIANI
+1261 IAN
-1266 ATTAKTY
+1266 TAKSY
-1273 AKMQMAISVLDAA
+1273 AKLQMALSTLKAA
-1286 IKETDEIKAEV
+1286 K
-1297 DAMEPP
+1297 
-1303 PVIEVSR
+1303 EVSDKIR
-1310 TSPATRKWMIG
+1310 EEVLALPVPALIELPMEGIFTVYNVGGMKITTIRHGATNEEVEKRIAQNWRSDMEKEKQRQEGTSDP
-1321 NVEMRERFG
+1321 
-1330 IMAGDHPYE
+1330 
-1339 IGEPIPAELVK
+1339 
-1350 RGQDLWRDEQLARRK
+1350 
-1365 KESGYERY
+1365 
-1373 DSFGFQRSELEKRAK
+1373 DSLRSKISELESRAK
-1388 KVKLRLDLAIKKAG
+1388 KLKLKLDLAIRKAG

-1591 PATTKSLSESKML
+1591 PATTKSLSESKKIKAR
-1604 EATAGPFANNWP
+1604 EA
-1616 LEPEPTNETQR
+1616 
-1627 KINNK
+1627 
-1632 RFDERHVFLTKNKWE
+1632 
-1647 RKGDTYVNKWNPKAK
+1647 KGAK
-1662 LTGKEVMLLPDD
+1662 
-1674 SWDALKGK
+1674 
-1682 IASGYMEAESFTK
+1682 
-1695 YDKWKAA
+1695 
-1702 CQSKHGDCAFKRDGA
+1702 Q
-1717 VVIATDK
+1717 
-1724 AGKQVGSF
+1724 
-1732 KPSSAYNSGG
+1732 
-1742 QGAGPPGKGTME
+1742 
-1754 ATGATKMDTVEI
+1754 MDTVEI
-1766 VSQLKDLLDQ
+1766 VSQLKNLLDQ
-1776 LAMSLGGEEEVPSEE
+1776 LASSLGGNEEMPSEE
-1791 AYDGEEEKPAM
+1791 AYEEKPAM
-1802 EAEDEKTAV
+1802 EAEDGEIPEEDPSEEDMPEAMIGRSGMGRGKRLNFSDYEDQVSRMSNSQIDGAIADCLATLKSADAIDKETGSDDGGYYRDQLSVLRKERTARMSGKKQATEAYGDPEEDDKEKPA
-1811 DDETIEA
+1811 
-1818 DGEGSEMEEEPP
+1818 
-1830 VEKKKPSME
+1830 ME
-1839 GRQAKAIRNA
+1839 GRQTKAIRNA
-1849 RKLCEAVGLNPS
+1849 RKLCEAVGLKPS

-1882 LALAQ
+1882 LALAA

-1902 AGTGATDSAGI
+1902 TGTGATDSTGI

>member
-1 MGSILNSRIS
+1 
-11 ARVGV
+11 VGV
-16 NQARTLAHADAIA
+16 NQARTLAHADAVA

-49 KPLPVDVRTQL
+49 KPLPVDARTQL
-60 GAILRKIQTLAIKGL
+60 GSILREIQTLTVKGL
-75 DKGLREIVKQAHTAA
+75 DAGLRQIAKRAHTAA

-140 HDETTAIITRPTA
+140 HDETTAIIARPTN
-153 GTTWQARIAAQSGL
+153 GLTWQARIAAQSAL

-223 CYAGLG
+223 CYSGLG
-229 DLVAGYQIHST
+229 DLVAGYQIHAT

-259 RPKPGQQSTAHMPRP
+259 RPKPGQQSTTHMPRP

-299 IESNPAARAL
+299 IENNPAARAL
-309 FVDNDH
+309 FTDNDH

-365 PTTGQL
+365 PATGQL

-376 LTAETPARREARMA
+376 LIAETPARREARMN

-423 ADLTPPAP
+423 QDLTPPAP
-431 HPYTAPESPAPTTP
+431 HPYTAPDSPTPEAP
-445 EPLPLPEPVEQDRI
+445 EPLPLPAPVEQDRI
-459 DAEREKFSREAGK
+459 DAEQAKFSREAGK
-472 GGAFQGEA
+472 GEAFRGEA
-480 VKADPTEYIPFQWQA
+480 VKADPLQQVPSYGQPIKFSY
-495 TRFPFKLEG
+495 KLEG
-504 PTGVAVSHEVY
+504 PTGATISHEVY
-515 KPVLRPGAKLDKTS
+515 RPVFGLGGKLAGNNIETIKGVWEQLVAIDKFTP
-529 DSALKREWQELME
+529 R
-542 KDKLTMADLQY
+542 DLF
-553 AEEKTTLVASPD
+553 AEPKTTLTTSPD
-565 GTRVLLATPEQAAK
+565 GTRSVLATPAEAAQAL
-579 AMGLKPA
+579 GLKPA
-586 KVREYDQIAAATWR
+586 KVREYEQIAAATWR
-600 IQFGKEL
+600 IQVGKEVQAL
-607 LASWQEKANQAEE
+607 LQQQADQAED

-625 REMEGPPPTRHPEQD
+625 REMEGPAPTRYPAGDE
-640 QGNNRAWI
+640 GKNRAWI
-648 VDGIVFRVYDES
+648 VDGIIFRVFDES
-660 PEPKLTRGVKTA
+660 EDPKLNRGIRTA
-672 ALSLWRDKQAENLRW
+672 ALNLWRDNQAEVLRR
-687 AVNIPIDHRA
+687 AAGLPADHRTIR
-697 WKKEIKVVADQ
+697 KEARGVADQ
-708 VESLEKKLRG
+708 VEGLEKKLRRQAE
-718 KVDRFGAALDVM
+718 KFRNALDVM
-730 TPTGPQVTAPAPPPP
+730 TPAGPQATAPPPP
-745 QVNVVRG
+745 EVNVVRD
-752 EADPMPD
+752 EAEPMPD
-759 GADDIAMDRYG
+759 GADDVEMDRYG
-770 EVVNLAQRAFGKGT
+770 EIVTLAQAAFGKGV
-784 KSLPLFNAL
+784 KNIKLFNGL
-793 GELSGEQLAKV
+793 SELSGEQLAKV
-804 ALHVGIDP
+804 ALHVGIDF
-812 ATLPDVVVGTG
+812 ATLPDSGLGTV
-823 KRRDYLYAQ
+823 KRRDALYAA
-832 IIKRQPED
+832 IIKRQTVD
-840 KLIDVEAISAGVD
+840 KIIDVNAIAAGVD
-853 PQALRSVAEQ
+853 PAALRAAAEQ
-863 GWAFEISKYQAE
+863 GWSFQLEKYRAE
-875 LEAVKEVKAQ
+875 VEAVKEFKRQFSA
-885 YKQYTRMASPE
+885 YEISKGS
-896 GKPKP
+896 KPKEEKNTLAQADKVAKAKKTGATKGGKKRQLP
-901 WPPRNSPAW
+901 LPSRKSPAW
-910 NDSVTFPHWDKIL
+910 NDYAKFPHWDLIL
-923 PSLQREFEWSTI
+923 PSLQREFEWSAL
-935 LFVDPETDLAAAGEN
+935 LFGDRNAEIAAAGEN
-950 VESSDPSQVLWSI
+950 EASADPNQILWDI

-973 KPDKVAFYRDQIY
+973 RPDKERFYADQAYQLQGDPDYAF
-986 LVRDDPNFAYDPERP
+986 DPERP

-1006 TEPFNWDDDT
+1006 TEPFNWDDDA

-1054 PWDEDPFARGAVAPP
+1054 PWDDDPFARGAVAPP
-1069 LAAEQPEPDEERRW
+1069 LAAEQPEPEEDERRW
-1083 EDEES
+1083 EDEEGE
-1088 DANWEPAGAA
+1088 ANWEPAGAA
-1098 QGGDPWDF
+1098 RGGDPWDF
-1106 PTEAAA
+1106 PTETAA
-1112 AEPAEDERRWEDEE
+1112 AEPAEDERRWDEEEE
-1126 EGDAYGYKPEPQETV
+1126 EGDAYGYNPAPQETV
-1141 EPEPKPEPEPVPE
+1141 EPEPAPEPEPVPE

-1163 IPAGRLKSNAQ
+1163 IPAGRLKSDAQ
-1174 VVFPAPIKGNTG
+1174 VVFPVAIKGNTG
-1186 AELVAYEWAWQIE
+1186 AELVSYEWAYQVE

-1222 ETGRLIVHKFD
+1222 ETGRLIVHKFE
-1233 VKAPD
+1233 VRGAD
-1238 GTVKT
+1238 GTLRL

-1253 GYTPGEAQ
+1253 GYTPGQAQ

-1310 TSPATRKWMIG
+1310 TSPTTRKWMIG
-1321 NVEMRERFG
+1321 NVEMGERFG

-1350 RGQDLWRDEQLARRK
+1350 RGQDFWRDAQLARRK
-1365 KESGYERY
+1365 KESGYESY
-1373 DSFGFQRSELEKRAK
+1373 EAFGFQRSELEKRAK
-1388 KVKLRLDLAIKKAG
+1388 KLKLKLDIAIRKAG

-1591 PATTKSLSESKML
+1591 PATTKSLSESKKMKK
-1604 EATAGPFANNWP
+1604 ATAPIEEASSEDMKLVQEWQKLYHTSIDNA
-1616 LEPEPTNETQR
+1616 
-1627 KINNK
+1627 KSAK
-1632 RFDERHVFLTKNKWE
+1632 TKQ
-1647 RKGDTYVNKWNPKAK
+1647 
-1662 LTGKEVMLLPDD
+1662 
-1674 SWDALKGK
+1674 GK
-1682 IASGYMEAESFTK
+1682 IDWEYFAILIAGIMKDAGTKASRGEPVPDPKNYKNGRF
-1695 YDKWKAA
+1695 
-1702 CQSKHGDCAFKRDGA
+1702 SKIKPTS
-1717 VVIATDK
+1717 TDL
-1724 AGKQVGSF
+1724 
-1732 KPSSAYNSGG
+1732 P
-1742 QGAGPPGKGTME
+1742 E
-1754 ATGATKMDTVEI
+1754 ATGATKMDTTEI

-1802 EAEDEKTAV
+1802 EAEEKSAM
-1811 DDETIEA
+1811 DDETVEA
-1818 DGEGSEMEEEPP
+1818 DGEGSEMDEEPP
-1830 VEKKKPSME
+1830 EEKKKPSME

-1849 RKLCEAVGLNPS
+1849 RKLCEAVGLKPS
-1861 RDLLQDLAS
+1861 KDLLRDLAS

-1887 KARAPRSGSYMTEGR
+1887 KSKAPRSGSYMTEGR
-1902 AGTGATDSAGI
+1902 TGNTDSSGI

>member
-1 MGSILNSRIS
+1 M
-11 ARVGV
+11 GV
-16 NQARTLAHADAIA
+16 NQARTLAHADEVA
-29 DGIDAKVVRLWKRAL
+29 DGIDAKVVKLWKRAL

-49 KPLPVDVRTQL
+49 KPLPVDARTQL
-60 GAILRKIQTLAIKGL
+60 GAILREIQTLTVKGL
-75 DKGLREIVKQAHTAA
+75 DAGLRQIAKRAHTAA

-140 HDETTAIITRPTA
+140 HDETTAIIARPTN
-153 GTTWQARIAAQSGL
+153 GLTWQARIAAQSAL

-223 CYAGLG
+223 CYSGLG
-229 DLVAGYQIHST
+229 DLVAGYQIHAT

-259 RPKPGQQSTAHMPRP
+259 RPKPGQQSTTHMPRP

-299 IESNPAARAL
+299 IENNPAARAL
-309 FVDNDH
+309 FADNDH

-329 NASDQERRWAVGAR
+329 TASDQERRWAVGAR

-418 EPLPV
+418 EPLPT

-431 HPYTAPESPAPTTP
+431 HPYTAPDSPTPEAP
-445 EPLPLPEPVEQDRI
+445 EPLPLPAPVEQDRI
-459 DAEREKFSREAGK
+459 DAEQAKFSREAGK
-472 GGAFQGEA
+472 GEAFRGEA
-480 VKADPTEYIPFQWQA
+480 VKADPLQQVPSYGQPIKFS
-495 TRFPFKLEG
+495 FKLEG
-504 PTGVAVSHEVY
+504 PTGATISHEVY
-515 KPVLRPGAKLDKTS
+515 RPVFGPGGKLAGNNIETIKGVWEQLAAIDKFTP
-529 DSALKREWQELME
+529 R
-542 KDKLTMADLQY
+542 DLF
-553 AEEKTTLVASPD
+553 AEPKTTLTTSPD
-565 GTRVLLATPEQAAK
+565 GTRSVLATPAEAAQAL
-579 AMGLKPA
+579 GLKPA
-586 KVREYDQIAAATWR
+586 KVREYEQIAAATWR
-600 IQFGKEL
+600 IQVGKEVQAL
-607 LASWQEKANQAEE
+607 LQQQADQAED

-625 REMEGPPPTRHPEQD
+625 REMEGPAPTRYPAGDE
-640 QGNNRAWI
+640 GKNRAW
-648 VDGIVFRVYDES
+648 VVGGIIFRVFDES
-660 PEPKLTRGVKTA
+660 EDPKLTRGIRTA
-672 ALSLWRDKQAENLRW
+672 ALNLWRDNQAEVLRR
-687 AVNIPIDHRA
+687 AVGLGADHRA
-697 WKKEIKVVADQ
+697 IRKEARGVADQ

-752 EADPMPD
+752 EAEPMPD

-793 GELSGEQLAKV
+793 GELSGEQMAKV

-812 ATLPDVVVGTG
+812 ATLPEVLVGTG

-832 IIKRQPED
+832 IIKRQSVERM
-840 KLIDVEAISAGVD
+840 IDVEAIASGVD
-853 PQALRSVAEQ
+853 PVALQAFAEQ
-863 GWAFEISKYQAE
+863 GWKHEMERYNAE
-875 LEAVKEVKAQ
+875 KEV
-885 YKQYTRMASPE
+885 MAEMRKNWKFYSREFDPKT
-896 GKPKP
+896 GKKESRP
-901 WPPRNSPAW
+901 WPARNSPVW
-910 NDSVTFPHWDKIL
+910 DDHTNFPFYDEIV
-923 PSLQREFEWSTI
+923 QTMRTGYEWSGL
-935 LFVDPETDLAAAGEN
+935 LFGNPEEDLSAAAGEN
-950 VESSDPSQVLWSI
+950 VKSSDPNYVLWDI
-963 LMRHQAGGIE
+963 LMRSQAGEIK
-973 KPDKVAFYRDQIY
+973 KPDKLSFFKDQIY

-1006 TEPFNWDDDT
+1006 TEPFNWDDDA

-1045 TAVATPDPD
+1045 TAVTTPDPD
-1054 PWDEDPFARGAVAPP
+1054 PWDDDPFARGAVAPP
-1069 LAAEQPEPDEERRW
+1069 LAAEQPEPEEDERRW
-1083 EDEES
+1083 EDEEGE
-1088 DANWEPAGAA
+1088 ANWEPAGASR
-1098 QGGDPWDF
+1098 GGDPWDF
-1106 PTEAAA
+1106 PTETAA
-1112 AEPAEDERRWEDEE
+1112 AEPAEDERRWDDEE
-1126 EGDAYGYKPEPQETV
+1126 EGEAYGYNPKPQETV
-1141 EPEPKPEPEPVPE
+1141 EPEPAPEPEPVPE

-1163 IPAGRLKSNAQ
+1163 IPAGRLKSDAR
-1174 VVFPAPIKGNTG
+1174 VVFPTSIKGNTG
-1186 AELVAYEWAWQIE
+1186 AELVSYEWAYHIE

-1253 GYTPGEAQ
+1253 GYTPGEVQ

-1286 IKETDEIKAEV
+1286 IKEIDEIKAEV
-1297 DAMEPP
+1297 DAMDPP
-1303 PVIEVSR
+1303 PVIEVGR
-1310 TSPATRKWMIG
+1310 TSPTTRRWMIG

-1350 RGQDLWRDEQLARRK
+1350 RGQDLWRDEQLTRRK

-1388 KVKLRLDLAIKKAG
+1388 KLKLKLDLAIKKAG

-1421 ITLGEAFGAV
+1421 ITLGEAFG
-1431 PHRCLYLNPM
+1431 PIRHRCLYLNPM

-1591 PATTKSLSESKML
+1591 PATTKSLSESKKMKK
-1604 EATAGPFANNWP
+1604 ATAPIEEASSNDPYSVFKEWSRIYTIARQNAANAHTIEGERAWNKAMAIIARHTDVAEIKATRNP
-1616 LEPEPTNETQR
+1616 PEMPKSPAEVEGGKYA
-1627 KINNK
+1627 KIK
-1632 RFDERHVFLTKNKWE
+1632 ST
-1647 RKGDTYVNKWNPKAK
+1647 T
-1662 LTGKEVMLLPDD
+1662 TGMP
-1674 SWDALKGK
+1674 
-1682 IASGYMEAESFTK
+1682 ES
-1695 YDKWKAA
+1695 
-1702 CQSKHGDCAFKRDGA
+1702 
-1717 VVIATDK
+1717 I
-1724 AGKQVGSF
+1724 
-1732 KPSSAYNSGG
+1732 
-1742 QGAGPPGKGTME
+1742 
-1754 ATGATKMDTVEI
+1754 GATKMDTTEI

-1802 EAEDEKTAV
+1802 EAEDEEKKPM
-1811 DDETIEA
+1811 DDEAT
-1818 DGEGSEMEEEPP
+1818 EGYDTPEMDEELP
-1830 VEKKKPSME
+1830 VEKKKPAME
-1839 GRQAKAIRNA
+1839 ARQTKAIRNA
-1849 RKLCEAVGLNPS
+1849 RKLCEAVGLKPS

-1902 AGTGATDSAGI
+1902 TNGGTTDSTGI

>member
-60 GAILRKIQTLAIKGL
+60 GAILREIQTLTIQGL
-75 DKGLREIVKQAHTAA
+75 DKGLRQIVKQAHAAA

-299 IESNPAARAL
+299 IEANPAARAL
-309 FVDNDH
+309 FTDNDH

-418 EPLPV
+418 EPLPA

-431 HPYTAPESPAPTTP
+431 HPYTAPESPTPEAP
-445 EPLPLPEPVEQDRI
+445 EPLPLPAPVEQDKI
-459 DAEREKFSREAGK
+459 DAEQAKFSREAGK

-480 VKADPTEYIPFQWQA
+480 VKADPLQQVPIYGQPVKFS
-495 TRFPFKLEG
+495 FKLEG
-504 PTGVAVSHEVY
+504 PTGATISHEVY
-515 KPVLRPGAKLDKTS
+515 RPVFAPGGKLAGNNLETIKGVWQQLAAIDKFTP
-529 DSALKREWQELME
+529 R
-542 KDKLTMADLQY
+542 DLF
-553 AEEKTTLVASPD
+553 AEPKTTLIASPD
-565 GTRVLLATPEQAAK
+565 GTRVVLATPAEAAQ

-586 KVREYDQIAAATWR
+586 KVKEYEQIAAATWR
-600 IQFGKEL
+600 IQVGKEVQAL
-607 LASWQEKANQAEE
+607 LQQQADQAED

-625 REMEGPPPTRHPEQD
+625 RELEGPAPTRYLAGDE
-640 QGNNRAWI
+640 GNNRAWI
-648 VDGIVFRVYDES
+648 VDGIIFRVFDES
-660 PEPKLTRGVKTA
+660 EDPKLTRGIRTA
-672 ALSLWRDKQAENLRW
+672 ALNLWRDNQAEILRR
-687 AVNIPIDHRA
+687 AAGLPADHRA
-697 WKKEIKVVADQ
+697 IRKEVRGVADQ
-708 VESLEKKLRG
+708 VESLEKKLKRQVEKLRG
-718 KVDRFGAALDVM
+718 ALDVM
-730 TPTGPQVTAPAPPPP
+730 TPAGPQVSAPAPPPP

-752 EADPMPD
+752 EAEPMPD
-759 GADDIAMDRYG
+759 GEDDIALDRYG
-770 EVVNLAQRAFGKGT
+770 EIVLMAQAAFGKGA
-784 KSLPLFNAL
+784 KNLKLFNGL
-793 GELSGEQLAKV
+793 SELSAEQLAKV
-804 ALHVGIDP
+804 ALHVGIDF
-812 ATLPDVVVGTG
+812 AALPDSGLGTA
-823 KRRDYLYAQ
+823 KRRDALYAA
-832 IIKRQPED
+832 IIKRQSVD
-840 KLIDVEAISAGVD
+840 KIIDVNAIAAGVD
-853 PQALRSVAEQ
+853 PAALRAAAEQ
-863 GWAFEISKYQAE
+863 GWNYELEKYRAEVAAVKEFKSQFSAYEISKG
-875 LEAVKEVKAQ
+875 
-885 YKQYTRMASPE
+885 S
-896 GKPKP
+896 KPKEEKNALAQADKAAKAKKTGATKGGKIRQLP
-901 WPPRNSPAW
+901 LPSRKSPAW
-910 NDSVTFPHWDKIL
+910 NDYARFPHWDLIL
-923 PSLQREFEWSTI
+923 PSLQREFEWSAL
-935 LFVDPETDLAAAGEN
+935 LFGDRNAEIAAAGEN
-950 VESSDPSQVLWSI
+950 EASADPNQILWDI
-963 LMRHQAGGIE
+963 LMRHQAGGIAR
-973 KPDKVAFYRDQIY
+973 PDKERFYADQAFQ
-986 LVRDDPNFAYDPERP
+986 LQGDPDFAFDPERP

-1045 TAVATPDPD
+1045 TAVATPDAD
-1054 PWDEDPFARGAVAPP
+1054 PWDDDPFARGAVAPP

-1088 DANWEPAGAA
+1088 DANWEPAGASR
-1098 QGGDPWDF
+1098 GGDPWDF
-1106 PTEAAA
+1106 PTETAA
-1112 AEPAEDERRWEDEE
+1112 AEPAEDERRWDEEE
-1126 EGDAYGYKPEPQETV
+1126 EGDAYGYNPKPQETV
-1141 EPEPKPEPEPVPE
+1141 EPESAPEPEPV

-1163 IPAGRLKSNAQ
+1163 IPAGRLKSDAQ

-1186 AELVAYEWAWQIE
+1186 AELVSYEWAWQIE

-1286 IKETDEIKAEV
+1286 IKETNEIKAEV

-1388 KVKLRLDLAIKKAG
+1388 KLKLRLDLAIKKAG

-1421 ITLGEAFGAV
+1421 ITLGEAFG
-1431 PHRCLYLNPM
+1431 PIRHRCLYLNPM

-1591 PATTKSLSESKML
+1591 PATTKSLSESKKMK
-1604 EATAGPFANNWP
+1604 TAESKDPAQAAVDEWQRIYDIAVQNSHNAKTHIGKLQWEHRAIQIRNVLRQVQAQADAGRIPKDPKSSDYKHFANTKATTTEMP
-1616 LEPEPTNETQR
+1616 LR
-1627 KINNK
+1627 
-1632 RFDERHVFLTKNKWE
+1632 
-1647 RKGDTYVNKWNPKAK
+1647 
-1662 LTGKEVMLLPDD
+1662 
-1674 SWDALKGK
+1674 
-1682 IASGYMEAESFTK
+1682 
-1695 YDKWKAA
+1695 
-1702 CQSKHGDCAFKRDGA
+1702 
-1717 VVIATDK
+1717 
-1724 AGKQVGSF
+1724 
-1732 KPSSAYNSGG
+1732 
-1742 QGAGPPGKGTME
+1742 E

-1802 EAEDEKTAV
+1802 EAEDEEKKSM
-1811 DDETIEA
+1811 DDEAT
-1818 DGEGSEMEEEPP
+1818 EGYDTPEMDEEP

-1839 GRQAKAIRNA
+1839 ARQNKAIRNA
-1849 RKLCEAVGLNPS
+1849 RKLCEAVGLKPS

-1902 AGTGATDSAGI
+1902 TNGGATDSNGI

>member
-1 MGSILNSRIS
+1 M
-11 ARVGV
+11 GV
-16 NQARTLAHADAIA
+16 NQARTLAHADEVA
-29 DGIDAKVVRLWKRAL
+29 DAIDAKVVRLWKRAL

-60 GAILRKIQTLAIKGL
+60 GAILREIQTLTVKGL
-75 DKGLREIVKQAHTAA
+75 DAGLRQIAKRAHTAA

-140 HDETTAIITRPTA
+140 HDETTAIITRPTN
-153 GTTWQARIAAQSGL
+153 GLTWQARIAAQSAL

-223 CYAGLG
+223 CYSGLG
-229 DLVAGYQIHST
+229 DLVAGYQIHAT

-259 RPKPGQQSTAHMPRP
+259 RPKPGQQSTTHMPRP

-299 IESNPAARAL
+299 IENNPAARAL
-309 FVDNDH
+309 FTDNDH

-351 LPAGQAPTWAHFID
+351 LPSGQAPTWAHFID

-376 LTAETPARREARMA
+376 LTAETPARREARMN

-431 HPYTAPESPAPTTP
+431 HPYTSPETPTPATP
-445 EPLPLPEPVEQDRI
+445 EPLPLPAPVEQDRI
-459 DAEREKFSREAGK
+459 DAEQAKFSREAGK

-480 VKADPTEYIPFQWQA
+480 VKADPTEYVPFQWAA

-515 KPVLRPGAKLDKTS
+515 KPVLRPGAKLDRTS

-553 AEEKTTLVASPD
+553 AEEKTTLAISPD

-600 IQFGKEL
+600 IQFGKEI
-607 LASWQEKANQAEE
+607 LASWQEKADQAEE

-625 REMEGPPPTRHPEQD
+625 REMEGPPPTRHPEGD

-660 PEPKLTRGVKTA
+660 EQPKLTRGVKTA

-697 WKKEIKVVADQ
+697 WKKEIKAVADQ

-752 EADPMPD
+752 EAEPMPD

-793 GELSGEQLAKV
+793 GELSGEQMAKV
-804 ALHVGIDP
+804 ALHVNIDP
-812 ATLPDVVVGTG
+812 ATLPEVLVGTS

-832 IIKRQPED
+832 IIKRQSVE
-840 KLIDVEAISAGVD
+840 KMIDVEAIASGVD
-853 PQALRSVAEQ
+853 PVALQAFAEQ
-863 GWAFEISKYQAE
+863 GWKHEMERYNAE
-875 LEAVKEVKAQ
+875 KEV
-885 YKQYTRMASPE
+885 MAEMRKNWKFYSREFDPKT
-896 GKPKP
+896 GKKESRP
-901 WPPRNSPAW
+901 WPARNSPVW
-910 NDSVTFPHWDKIL
+910 DDHTNFPFYDEIV
-923 PSLQREFEWSTI
+923 QTMRTGYEWSGL
-935 LFVDPETDLAAAGEN
+935 LFGNPEEDLSAAAGEN
-950 VESSDPSQVLWSI
+950 VKSSDPNYVLWDI
-963 LMRHQAGGIE
+963 LMRSQAGEIK
-973 KPDKVAFYRDQIY
+973 KPDKLSFFKDQIY
-986 LVRDDPNFAYDPERP
+986 LVRDDPSFAYDPERP

-1006 TEPFNWDDDT
+1006 TEPFNWDDDA

-1054 PWDEDPFARGAVAPP
+1054 PWDDDPFARGAVAPP

-1098 QGGDPWDF
+1098 SGGDPWDF
-1106 PTEAAA
+1106 P
-1112 AEPAEDERRWEDEE
+1112 AESEEDSKDEE
-1126 EGDAYGYKPEPQETV
+1126 EEEEEEDIEEIDEEE
-1141 EPEPKPEPEPVPE
+1141 EPEK
-1154 PKPKKLPKY
+1154 PKPKKQGK
-1163 IPAGRLKSNAQ
+1163 KSK
-1174 VVFPAPIKGNTG
+1174 KGLNS
-1186 AELVAYEWAWQIE
+1186 E
-1199 DVQTADDVVA
+1199 D
-1209 KKVSNWDRADVSD
+1209 R
-1222 ETGRLIVHKFD
+1222 
-1233 VKAPD
+1233 
-1238 GTVKT
+1238 
-1243 VSLETAARLL
+1243 
-1253 GYTPGEAQ
+1253 
-1261 DIANI
+1261 
-1266 ATTAKTY
+1266 
-1273 AKMQMAISVLDAA
+1273 
-1286 IKETDEIKAEV
+1286 
-1297 DAMEPP
+1297 
-1303 PVIEVSR
+1303 
-1310 TSPATRKWMIG
+1310 
-1321 NVEMRERFG
+1321 
-1330 IMAGDHPYE
+1330 
-1339 IGEPIPAELVK
+1339 
-1350 RGQDLWRDEQLARRK
+1350 
-1365 KESGYERY
+1365 
-1373 DSFGFQRSELEKRAK
+1373 
-1388 KVKLRLDLAIKKAG
+1388 
-1402 EKKRLEEAVRLE
+1402 KRLEEAVRLE

-1616 LEPEPTNETQR
+1616 LEPEPKSETQY

-1632 RFDERHVFLTKNKWE
+1632 RFDERHVFLTKNQWE

-1662 LTGKEVMLLPDD
+1662 LTGKEVMLLSDD

-1695 YDKWKAA
+1695 YDKWKVA
-1702 CQSKHGDCAFKRDGA
+1702 CQSKHGDCSFKRDGA

-1724 AGKQVGSF
+1724 AGKKVGSF
-1732 KPSSAYNSGG
+1732 KPSSTFNSGG
-1742 QGAGPPGKGTME
+1742 QGEGPPGKGTME
-1754 ATGATKMDTVEI
+1754 ATGAKQMDTVEI

-1776 LAMSLGGEEEVPSEE
+1776 LASSLGGSEEMPSEE
-1791 AYDGEEEKPAM
+1791 AYEEKPAM
-1802 EAEDEKTAV
+1802 EAEDGEIPEEDPSEEDMPEAMIGRSGMGRGKRLNFSDYEDQVSRMSNSQIDGAIADCLATLKSADAIDKETGSDDGGYYRDQLSVLRKERTARMSGKKQATEAYGDPEEDDKEKPAM
-1811 DDETIEA
+1811 EA
-1818 DGEGSEMEEEPP
+1818 
-1830 VEKKKPSME
+1830 
-1839 GRQAKAIRNA
+1839 RQTKAIRNA
-1849 RKLCEAVGLNPS
+1849 RKLCEAVGLKPS
-1861 RDLLQDLAS
+1861 RDLLQDLAN
-1870 MPRETA
+1870 MPKETA

-1887 KARAPRSGSYMTEGR
+1887 KSKAPRSGSYMTEGR
-1902 AGTGATDSAGI
+1902 TGATDNGGI

>member
-1 MGSILNSRIS
+1 
-11 ARVGV
+11 VGV
-16 NQARTLAHADAIA
+16 NQARTLAHADAVA

-49 KPLPVDVRTQL
+49 KPLPVDARTQL
-60 GAILRKIQTLAIKGL
+60 GAILREIQTLTVKGL
-75 DKGLREIVKQAHTAA
+75 DAGLRQIAKRAHAAA

-140 HDETTAIITRPTA
+140 HDETTAIIARPTN
-153 GTTWQARIAAQSGL
+153 GLTWQARIAAQSAL

-191 RTMLPAVQGVRTSA
+191 QTMLPAVQGVRTSA

-223 CYAGLG
+223 CYSGLG
-229 DLVAGYQIHST
+229 DLVAGYQIHAT

-259 RPKPGQQSTAHMPRP
+259 RPKPGQQSTTHMPRP

-299 IESNPAARAL
+299 IENNPAARAL
-309 FVDNDH
+309 FTDNDH

-418 EPLPV
+418 EPLPT

-431 HPYTAPESPAPTTP
+431 HPYTAPDSPTPEAP
-445 EPLPLPEPVEQDRI
+445 EPLPLPAPVEQDRI
-459 DAEREKFSREAGK
+459 DAEQAKFSREAGK

-480 VKADPTEYIPFQWQA
+480 VKADPTEYIPFRWEA

-515 KPVLRPGAKLDKTS
+515 KPVLRPGGKLEKDS
-529 DSALKREWQELME
+529 DSSLKREWQELME

-553 AEEKTTLVASPD
+553 AEEKTTLTASPD

-600 IQFGKEL
+600 IQFGKEI
-607 LASWQEKANQAEE
+607 LASWQEKADQAEE

-625 REMEGPPPTRHPEQD
+625 REMEGPPPTRHPEGD

-648 VDGIVFRVYDES
+648 VDGIIFRVYDES
-660 PEPKLTRGVKTA
+660 EQPKLTRGVKTA
-672 ALSLWRDKQAENLRW
+672 ALSLWRDKQAETLRW

-697 WKKEIKVVADQ
+697 WKKEIKAVADQ

-730 TPTGPQVTAPAPPPP
+730 TPTGPQVTAPSPPPP

-752 EADPMPD
+752 EAEPMPD

-793 GELSGEQLAKV
+793 GELSGEQMAKV
-804 ALHVGIDP
+804 ALHVNIDP
-812 ATLPDVVVGTG
+812 ATLPEVLVGTG

-832 IIKRQPED
+832 IIKRQSVE
-840 KLIDVEAISAGVD
+840 KMIDVEAIASGVD
-853 PQALRSVAEQ
+853 PVALQAFAEQ
-863 GWAFEISKYQAE
+863 GWKHEMERYNAE
-875 LEAVKEVKAQ
+875 KEV
-885 YKQYTRMASPE
+885 MAEMRKNWKFYSREFDPKT
-896 GKPKP
+896 GKKESRP
-901 WPPRNSPAW
+901 WPARNSPVW
-910 NDSVTFPHWDKIL
+910 DDHTNFPFYDEIV
-923 PSLQREFEWSTI
+923 QTMRTGYEWSGL
-935 LFVDPETDLAAAGEN
+935 LFGNPEEDLSAAAGEN
-950 VESSDPSQVLWSI
+950 VKSSDPNYVLWDI
-963 LMRHQAGGIE
+963 LMRSQAGEIK
-973 KPDKVAFYRDQIY
+973 KPDKLSFFKDQIY
-986 LVRDDPNFAYDPERP
+986 LVRDDPSFAYDPERP

-1006 TEPFNWDDDT
+1006 TEPFNWDDDA

-1054 PWDEDPFARGAVAPP
+1054 PWDDDPFARGAVAPP
-1069 LAAEQPEPDEERRW
+1069 LAAEQPEPEEDERRW
-1083 EDEES
+1083 EDEEGE
-1088 DANWEPAGAA
+1088 ANWEPAGASR
-1098 QGGDPWDF
+1098 GGDPWDF
-1106 PTEAAA
+1106 PAETAA
-1112 AEPAEDERRWEDEE
+1112 AEPAEDERRWDDEEE
-1126 EGDAYGYKPEPQETV
+1126 EGDAYGYNPAPQETV
-1141 EPEPKPEPEPVPE
+1141 EPEPAPEPEPVPE

-1163 IPAGRLKSNAQ
+1163 IPAGRLKSDAQ
-1174 VVFPAPIKGNTG
+1174 VVFPAPITGNTG
-1186 AELVAYEWAWQIE
+1186 AELVSYEWAYQVE

-1222 ETGRLIVHKFD
+1222 ETGRLIVHKFE
-1233 VKAPD
+1233 VRGAD
-1238 GTVKT
+1238 GTLRL

-1253 GYTPGEAQ
+1253 GYTPGQAQ

-1297 DAMEPP
+1297 NAMEPP

-1310 TSPATRKWMIG
+1310 TSPTTRKWMIG
-1321 NVEMRERFG
+1321 NVEMGERFG

-1350 RGQDLWRDEQLARRK
+1350 RGQDLWRDAQLARRK
-1365 KESGYERY
+1365 KESGYQSYEAFDFR
-1373 DSFGFQRSELEKRAK
+1373 RSELEKRAK
-1388 KVKLRLDLAIKKAG
+1388 KLKLKLDIAIRKAG

-1421 ITLGEAFGAV
+1421 ITLGEAFG
-1431 PHRCLYLNPM
+1431 PIRHRCLYLNPM

-1604 EATAGPFANNWP
+1604 EANAGPFANNWP

-1632 RFDERHVFLTKNKWE
+1632 RFDQRHVFLTKNKWE

-1662 LTGKEVMLLPDD
+1662 LTGKEVMLLSDD

-1702 CQSKHGDCAFKRDGA
+1702 CQSKHGDCSFKRDGA

-1724 AGKQVGSF
+1724 AGKKVGSF
-1732 KPSSAYNSGG
+1732 KPSSTFNSGG
-1742 QGAGPPGKGTME
+1742 QGEGPPGKGTME
-1754 ATGATKMDTVEI
+1754 ATGAKQMDTVEI

-1802 EAEDEKTAV
+1802 EAEEKSAM
-1811 DDETIEA
+1811 DDETVEA
-1818 DGEGSEMEEEPP
+1818 DGEGSEMDEEPE
-1830 VEKKKPSME
+1830 EKKKPSME
-1839 GRQAKAIRNA
+1839 GRQTKAIRNA
-1849 RKLCEAVGLNPS
+1849 RKLCEAVDLKPS
-1861 RDLLQDLAS
+1861 RELLQDLAN

-1887 KARAPRSGSYMTEGR
+1887 KSKAPRSGSYMTEGR
-1902 AGTGATDSAGI
+1902 TGNTDNSGI

>member
-16 NQARTLAHADAIA
+16 SQARTLAHADAVA
-29 DGIDAKVVRLWKRAL
+29 DAIDAKVVKLWKRAL

-60 GAILRKIQTLAIKGL
+60 GAILREIQTLTITGL
-75 DKGLREIVKQAHTAA
+75 DKGLRQIVKLAHAAA
-90 REEVLAEAPRA
+90 REEVLSEAPRA

-285 CRCYLTPVLDVDPD
+285 CRCYLTPVLDVNPD

-309 FVDNDH
+309 FTDNDH

-376 LTAETPARREARMA
+376 LTAETPARREARMN

-418 EPLPV
+418 EPLPA

-431 HPYTAPESPAPTTP
+431 HPYTAPESPTPATP
-445 EPLPLPEPVEQDRI
+445 EPLPLPAPVEQDRI
-459 DAEREKFSREAGK
+459 DAEQAKFSREAGK

-480 VKADPTEYIPFQWQA
+480 AKADPTEYIPFQWQA

-515 KPVLRPGAKLDKTS
+515 KPVLRPGAKLDRTS

-607 LASWQEKANQAEE
+607 LASWQEKADQAEE

-625 REMEGPPPTRHPEQD
+625 REMEGPAPTRYPAGDE
-640 QGNNRAWI
+640 GNNRAWI
-648 VDGIVFRVYDES
+648 VDGIVFRVFDES
-660 PEPKLTRGVKTA
+660 EDPKLTRGVKTA

-697 WKKEIKVVADQ
+697 WKKEIKAVADQ

-718 KVDRFGAALDVM
+718 KVDRFGSALDVM

-752 EADPMPD
+752 EAEAMPD

-935 LFVDPETDLAAAGEN
+935 LFVDPDTDLAAAGEN

-1006 TEPFNWDDDT
+1006 TEPFNWDDDA

-1045 TAVATPDPD
+1045 AAVATPDAD
-1054 PWDEDPFARGAVAPP
+1054 PWDDDPFARGAVAPP
-1069 LAAEQPEPDEERRW
+1069 LAAEQPEPAEDERRW

-1106 PTEAAA
+1106 PTETAA
-1112 AEPAEDERRWEDEE
+1112 AEPAEDERRWDEE
-1126 EGDAYGYKPEPQETV
+1126 EEGEEEEEAE
-1141 EPEPKPEPEPVPE
+1141 EPEK
-1154 PKPKKLPKY
+1154 PKPKKRGK
-1163 IPAGRLKSNAQ
+1163 KSK
-1174 VVFPAPIKGNTG
+1174 KGLNP
-1186 AELVAYEWAWQIE
+1186 E
-1199 DVQTADDVVA
+1199 D
-1209 KKVSNWDRADVSD
+1209 R
-1222 ETGRLIVHKFD
+1222 
-1233 VKAPD
+1233 
-1238 GTVKT
+1238 
-1243 VSLETAARLL
+1243 
-1253 GYTPGEAQ
+1253 
-1261 DIANI
+1261 
-1266 ATTAKTY
+1266 
-1273 AKMQMAISVLDAA
+1273 
-1286 IKETDEIKAEV
+1286 
-1297 DAMEPP
+1297 
-1303 PVIEVSR
+1303 
-1310 TSPATRKWMIG
+1310 
-1321 NVEMRERFG
+1321 
-1330 IMAGDHPYE
+1330 
-1339 IGEPIPAELVK
+1339 
-1350 RGQDLWRDEQLARRK
+1350 
-1365 KESGYERY
+1365 
-1373 DSFGFQRSELEKRAK
+1373 
-1388 KVKLRLDLAIKKAG
+1388 
-1402 EKKRLEEAVRLE
+1402 KRLEEAVRLE

-1421 ITLGEAFGAV
+1421 ITLGEAFG
-1431 PHRCLYLNPM
+1431 PIRHRCLYLNPM

-1464 ANVKILGLVSE
+1464 NNVKILGLVSE

-1591 PATTKSLSESKML
+1591 PATTKSLSESKKMKK
-1604 EATAGPFANNWP
+1604 ATAPIEEASSNDPYSVFKEWSRIYTIARQNAANAHTIEGERAWNKAMAIIARHTDVAEIKATRNP
-1616 LEPEPTNETQR
+1616 PEMPKSPAEVEGGKYL
-1627 KINNK
+1627 KIK
-1632 RFDERHVFLTKNKWE
+1632 ST
-1647 RKGDTYVNKWNPKAK
+1647 T
-1662 LTGKEVMLLPDD
+1662 TGMP
-1674 SWDALKGK
+1674 
-1682 IASGYMEAESFTK
+1682 
-1695 YDKWKAA
+1695 
-1702 CQSKHGDCAFKRDGA
+1702 
-1717 VVIATDK
+1717 
-1724 AGKQVGSF
+1724 
-1732 KPSSAYNSGG
+1732 
-1742 QGAGPPGKGTME
+1742 E

-1776 LAMSLGGEEEVPSEE
+1776 LAMSLGGEEEAPSEE

-1802 EAEDEKTAV
+1802 EAEDEEKKPM
-1811 DDETIEA
+1811 DDEAT
-1818 DGEGSEMEEEPP
+1818 EGYDTPEMDEEPP
-1830 VEKKKPSME
+1830 VEKKKPAME
-1839 GRQAKAIRNA
+1839 GLQTKAIRNA
-1849 RKLCEAVGLNPS
+1849 RKLCEAVGLKPS
-1861 RDLLQDLAS
+1861 KDLLRDLAS

-1902 AGTGATDSAGI
+1902 TSTGTTDSAGI

>member
-1 MGSILNSRIS
+1 VAGVAVGSILNSRIS

-16 NQARTLAHADAIA
+16 SQARTLAHADAIA

-60 GAILRKIQTLAIKGL
+60 GAILREIQTLTIKGL
-75 DKGLREIVKQAHTAA
+75 DKGLRQIVAQAHTAA

-431 HPYTAPESPAPTTP
+431 HPYTAPESPTPATP
-445 EPLPLPEPVEQDRI
+445 EPLPLPAPVEQDRI
-459 DAEREKFSREAGK
+459 DAEQAKFSREAGK

-480 VKADPTEYIPFQWQA
+480 VKADPLQQVPIYGQPIKFS
-495 TRFPFKLEG
+495 FKLEG
-504 PTGVAVSHEVY
+504 PTGATISHEVY
-515 KPVLRPGAKLDKTS
+515 RPVFGPGGKLAGNNLETIKGVWQQLAAIDKFTP
-529 DSALKREWQELME
+529 R
-542 KDKLTMADLQY
+542 DLF
-553 AEEKTTLVASPD
+553 AEPKTTLIASPD
-565 GTRVLLATPEQAAK
+565 GTRVVLATPAEAAQ

-586 KVREYDQIAAATWR
+586 KVKEYEQIAAATWR
-600 IQFGKEL
+600 IQVGKEVQAL
-607 LASWQEKANQAEE
+607 LQQQADQAED

-625 REMEGPPPTRHPEQD
+625 RELEGPAPTRYPEGD
-640 QGNNRAWI
+640 EGNNRAWV
-648 VDGIVFRVYDES
+648 VDGIIFRVSDES
-660 PEPKLTRGVKTA
+660 EDPKLTRGIRTA
-672 ALSLWRDKQAENLRW
+672 ALNLWRDNQAEVLRR
-687 AVNIPIDHRA
+687 AAGLPADHRTIR
-697 WKKEIKVVADQ
+697 KEVRGVADQ
-708 VESLEKKLRG
+708 VESLEKKLKRQAEKFRG
-718 KVDRFGAALDVM
+718 ALDVM
-730 TPTGPQVTAPAPPPP
+730 TPASPQVSAPAPPPP
-745 QVNVVRG
+745 EVNVVRG
-752 EADPMPD
+752 EAEPMPD
-759 GADDIAMDRYG
+759 GEDDIALDRYG
-770 EVVNLAQRAFGKGT
+770 EIVLMAQAAFGKGV
-784 KSLPLFNAL
+784 KNLKLFNGL
-793 GELSGEQLAKV
+793 SELSAEQLAKV
-804 ALHVGIDP
+804 ALHVGIDF
-812 ATLPDVVVGTG
+812 AALPDSGLGTA
-823 KRRDYLYAQ
+823 KRRDALYAA
-832 IIKRQPED
+832 IIKRQSVD
-840 KLIDVEAISAGVD
+840 KIIDVNAIAAGVD
-853 PQALRSVAEQ
+853 PAALRAAAEQ
-863 GWAFEISKYQAE
+863 GWNYELEKYRAE
-875 LEAVKEVKAQ
+875 VEAVKEFKSQFSA
-885 YKQYTRMASPE
+885 YEISKGS
-896 GKPKP
+896 KPKEEKNALAQADKAAKAKKTGATKGAKIRQLP
-901 WPPRNSPAW
+901 LPSRKSPAW
-910 NDSVTFPHWDKIL
+910 NDYARFPHWDLIL
-923 PSLQREFEWSTI
+923 PSLQREFEWSAL
-935 LFVDPETDLAAAGEN
+935 LFGDRNAEIAAAGEN
-950 VESSDPSQVLWSI
+950 EASGDPNQILWDI

-973 KPDKVAFYRDQIY
+973 RPDKERFYADQAFQ
-986 LVRDDPNFAYDPERP
+986 LQGDPDFAFDPERP

-1006 TEPFNWDDDT
+1006 TEPFSWDDDT
-1016 PAPAEPPMQ
+1016 PAPTEPPMQ

-1033 WDDEE
+1033 WDDEK

-1045 TAVATPDPD
+1045 AAVATPDPD
-1054 PWDEDPFARGAVAPP
+1054 PWDDDPFARGAVALP

-1088 DANWEPAGAA
+1088 DANWEPAGASR
-1098 QGGDPWDF
+1098 GGDPWDF
-1106 PTEAAA
+1106 PTETAA
-1112 AEPAEDERRWEDEE
+1112 AEPAEDERQWDEEE
-1126 EGDAYGYKPEPQETV
+1126 EGDAYGYNPKPQETV
-1141 EPEPKPEPEPVPE
+1141 QPEPAPEPEPVPE

-1163 IPAGRLKSNAQ
+1163 IPAGRLKSDAR
-1174 VVFPAPIKGNTG
+1174 VVFPTSIKGNTG
-1186 AELVAYEWAWQIE
+1186 AELVSYEWAYHIE

-1253 GYTPGEAQ
+1253 GYTPGEVQ

-1286 IKETDEIKAEV
+1286 IKEIDEIKAEV
-1297 DAMEPP
+1297 DAMDPP
-1303 PVIEVSR
+1303 PVIEVGR
-1310 TSPATRKWMIG
+1310 TSPTTRRWMIG

-1350 RGQDLWRDEQLARRK
+1350 RAQGFWRDDQLTRK
-1365 KESGYERY
+1365 KKEAGYEAY
-1373 DSFGFQRSELEKRAK
+1373 DQFDYRRSELERRAK
-1388 KVKLRLDLAIKKAG
+1388 KLKLKLDLAIKKAG

-1519 TRIRWV
+1519 TAIRWV

-1571 DGVFVV
+1571 DGIFVV

-1591 PATTKSLSESKML
+1591 PATTQSLSESKTNKTKIEKGLGWL
-1604 EATAGPFANNWP
+1604 ESISPKTKLMERQVFNKVNDWMGAIRKKYPDRHIERNNDRSGHWTAYDHLVG
-1616 LEPEPTNETQR
+1616 
-1627 KINNK
+1627 
-1632 RFDERHVFLTKNKWE
+1632 
-1647 RKGDTYVNKWNPKAK
+1647 
-1662 LTGKEVMLLPDD
+1662 
-1674 SWDALKGK
+1674 GK
-1682 IASGYMEAESFTK
+1682 IVGVFDQ
-1695 YDKWKAA
+1695 DKKVKDPYWDWK
-1702 CQSKHGDCAFKRDGA
+1702 QDTG
-1717 VVIATDK
+1717 
-1724 AGKQVGSF
+1724 VG
-1732 KPSSAYNSGG
+1732 
-1742 QGAGPPGKGTME
+1742 TIE
-1754 ATGATKMDTVEI
+1754 ATGATKMNTVEI

-1791 AYDGEEEKPAM
+1791 SYDGEEEKPAM

-1818 DGEGSEMEEEPP
+1818 DGEGSEMEEPP
-1830 VEKKKPSME
+1830 AEKKKPSME
-1839 GRQAKAIRNA
+1839 ARQTKAIRNA
-1849 RKLCEAVGLNPS
+1849 RKLCEAVGLKAS

-1902 AGTGATDSAGI
+1902 TNGATDNTGI

>member
-1 MGSILNSRIS
+1 MGVS
-11 ARVGV
+11 
-16 NQARTLAHADAIA
+16 QARTLAHADAVA
-29 DGIDAKVVRLWKRAL
+29 DAIDAKVVKLWKRAL

-60 GAILRKIQTLAIKGL
+60 GAILREIQTLTIQGL
-75 DKGLREIVKQAHTAA
+75 DKGLRQIVRQAHAAA

-285 CRCYLTPVLDVDPD
+285 CRCYLTPVLGVDPD

-309 FVDNDH
+309 FTDNDH

-376 LTAETPARREARMA
+376 LTAETPARREARMN

-418 EPLPV
+418 EPLPA
-423 ADLTPPAP
+423 ADLIPPAP
-431 HPYTAPESPAPTTP
+431 HPYTSPESPTPATP
-445 EPLPLPEPVEQDRI
+445 EPLPLPAPVEQDRI
-459 DAEREKFSREAGK
+459 DAEQAKFSREAGREQ
-472 GGAFQGEA
+472 AFQGEA
-480 VKADPTEYIPFQWQA
+480 VKADPLQQVPIYGQPIKFS
-495 TRFPFKLEG
+495 FKLEG
-504 PTGVAVSHEVY
+504 PTGATISHEVY
-515 KPVLRPGAKLDKTS
+515 RPVFGPGGKLAGNNLETIKGVWQQLAAIDKFTP
-529 DSALKREWQELME
+529 R
-542 KDKLTMADLQY
+542 DLF
-553 AEEKTTLVASPD
+553 AEPKTTLIASPD
-565 GTRVLLATPEQAAK
+565 GTRVVLATPAEAAQ

-586 KVREYDQIAAATWR
+586 KVKEYEQIAAATWR
-600 IQFGKEL
+600 IQVGKEVQAL
-607 LASWQEKANQAEE
+607 LQQQADQAEE

-625 REMEGPPPTRHPEQD
+625 REMEGPPPTRHPEGD
-640 QGNNRAWI
+640 EGNNRAWI

-660 PEPKLTRGVKTA
+660 AEPKLTRGVKTA

-697 WKKEIKVVADQ
+697 WKKEIKAVADQ

-718 KVDRFGAALDVM
+718 KVDRFGSALDVM

-752 EADPMPD
+752 EAEAIPD

-832 IIKRQPED
+832 IIKRQSVE
-840 KLIDVEAISAGVD
+840 KMIDVEAIASGVD
-853 PQALRSVAEQ
+853 PEALQAFAEQ
-863 GWAFEISKYQAE
+863 GWKHEMARYEAE
-875 LEAVKEVKAQ
+875 KEV
-885 YKQYTRMASPE
+885 MAEMRKNWKFYSREFDPKT
-896 GKPKP
+896 GKKESRP
-901 WPPRNSPAW
+901 WPARNSPVW
-910 NDSVTFPHWDKIL
+910 DDHTNFPFYDEIV
-923 PSLQREFEWSTI
+923 QTMRTGYEWSGL
-935 LFVDPETDLAAAGEN
+935 LFGNPEEDLSAAAGEN
-950 VESSDPSQVLWSI
+950 VKSSDPNYVLWDI
-963 LMRHQAGGIE
+963 LMRSQAGEIK
-973 KPDKVAFYRDQIY
+973 KPDKLSFYKDQIY
-986 LVRDDPNFAYDPERP
+986 LIRDDPNFAYDPERP

-1006 TEPFNWDDDT
+1006 TEPFNWDDDA

-1045 TAVATPDPD
+1045 AAVATPDAD
-1054 PWDEDPFARGAVAPP
+1054 PWDDDPFARGAVAPP
-1069 LAAEQPEPDEERRW
+1069 LAAEQPEPEDERRW
-1083 EDEES
+1083 EDEEA
-1088 DANWEPAGAA
+1088 DTNWEPAGASR
-1098 QGGDPWDF
+1098 GGDPWDF
-1106 PTEAAA
+1106 PTETAA

-1126 EGDAYGYKPEPQETV
+1126 EGEEEEEAE
-1141 EPEPKPEPEPVPE
+1141 EPEK
-1154 PKPKKLPKY
+1154 PKPKKRGK
-1163 IPAGRLKSNAQ
+1163 KSK
-1174 VVFPAPIKGNTG
+1174 KGLNP
-1186 AELVAYEWAWQIE
+1186 E
-1199 DVQTADDVVA
+1199 D
-1209 KKVSNWDRADVSD
+1209 
-1222 ETGRLIVHKFD
+1222 
-1233 VKAPD
+1233 
-1238 GTVKT
+1238 
-1243 VSLETAARLL
+1243 
-1253 GYTPGEAQ
+1253 
-1261 DIANI
+1261 
-1266 ATTAKTY
+1266 
-1273 AKMQMAISVLDAA
+1273 
-1286 IKETDEIKAEV
+1286 
-1297 DAMEPP
+1297 
-1303 PVIEVSR
+1303 
-1310 TSPATRKWMIG
+1310 
-1321 NVEMRERFG
+1321 
-1330 IMAGDHPYE
+1330 
-1339 IGEPIPAELVK
+1339 
-1350 RGQDLWRDEQLARRK
+1350 
-1365 KESGYERY
+1365 
-1373 DSFGFQRSELEKRAK
+1373 
-1388 KVKLRLDLAIKKAG
+1388 
-1402 EKKRLEEAVRLE
+1402 KKRLEEAVRLE

-1421 ITLGEAFGAV
+1421 ITLGEAFG
-1431 PHRCLYLNPM
+1431 PIRHRCLYLNPM

-1464 ANVKILGLVSE
+1464 TNVKILGLVSE

-1591 PATTKSLSESKML
+1591 PATTKSLSESKKMKK
-1604 EATAGPFANNWP
+1604 ATAPIEEASSNDPYSVFKEWSRIYTIARQNAANAHTIEGERAWNKAMAIIARHTDVAEIKATRNP
-1616 LEPEPTNETQR
+1616 PEMPKSPAEVEGGKYL
-1627 KINNK
+1627 KIK
-1632 RFDERHVFLTKNKWE
+1632 ST
-1647 RKGDTYVNKWNPKAK
+1647 T
-1662 LTGKEVMLLPDD
+1662 TGMP
-1674 SWDALKGK
+1674 
-1682 IASGYMEAESFTK
+1682 
-1695 YDKWKAA
+1695 
-1702 CQSKHGDCAFKRDGA
+1702 
-1717 VVIATDK
+1717 
-1724 AGKQVGSF
+1724 
-1732 KPSSAYNSGG
+1732 
-1742 QGAGPPGKGTME
+1742 E
-1754 ATGATKMDTVEI
+1754 ATGATKMETVEI

-1802 EAEDEKTAV
+1802 EAEGEDKKAM
-1811 DDETIEA
+1811 DDEAT
-1818 DGEGSEMEEEPP
+1818 EGYDTPEMDEEPP

-1839 GRQAKAIRNA
+1839 GRQTKAIRNA
-1849 RKLCEAVGLNPS
+1849 RKLCEAVGLKAS

-1902 AGTGATDSAGI
+1902 TTTGATDSAGI

>member
-60 GAILRKIQTLAIKGL
+60 GAILREIQTLTIKGL
-75 DKGLREIVKQAHTAA
+75 DKGLRQIVKQAHAAA

-309 FVDNDH
+309 FTDNDH

-351 LPAGQAPTWAHFID
+351 LPTGQAPTWAHFID

-431 HPYTAPESPAPTTP
+431 HPYTAPESPTPEVP
-445 EPLPLPEPVEQDRI
+445 EPLPLPAPVEQDRI
-459 DAEREKFSREAGK
+459 DAEQAKFSREAGK

-480 VKADPTEYIPFQWQA
+480 VKADPLQQVPIYGQPIKFS
-495 TRFPFKLEG
+495 FKLEG
-504 PTGVAVSHEVY
+504 PTGATISHEVY
-515 KPVLRPGAKLDKTS
+515 RPVFAPGGRLAGNNLETIKGVWQQLAAIDKFTP
-529 DSALKREWQELME
+529 R
-542 KDKLTMADLQY
+542 DLF
-553 AEEKTTLVASPD
+553 AEPKTTLIASPD
-565 GTRVLLATPEQAAK
+565 GTRVVLATPAEAAQ

-586 KVREYDQIAAATWR
+586 KVKEYEQIAAATWR
-600 IQFGKEL
+600 IQVGKEVQAL
-607 LASWQEKANQAEE
+607 LQQQADQAED

-625 REMEGPPPTRHPEQD
+625 RELEGPAPTRYPAGDE
-640 QGNNRAWI
+640 GNNRAWI
-648 VDGIVFRVYDES
+648 VDGIIFRVFDES
-660 PEPKLTRGVKTA
+660 EDPKLTRGIRTA
-672 ALSLWRDKQAENLRW
+672 ALNLWRNNQAEILRR
-687 AVNIPIDHRA
+687 AAGLPADHRA
-697 WKKEIKVVADQ
+697 IRKEARGVADQ

-752 EADPMPD
+752 EAEPMPD

-812 ATLPDVVVGTG
+812 AMLPDVVVGIG
-823 KRRDYLYAQ
+823 RRRDYLYAQ
-832 IIKRQPED
+832 IIKRQSVE
-840 KLIDVEAISAGVD
+840 KLINVEAIANGVD
-853 PQALRSVAEQ
+853 PEALQAFAEQ
-863 GWAFEISKYQAE
+863 GWKHEMARYEAE
-875 LEAVKEVKAQ
+875 KEV
-885 YKQYTRMASPE
+885 MAEMRKNWKFYSREFDPKT
-896 GKPKP
+896 GKKESRP
-901 WPPRNSPAW
+901 WPARNSPVW
-910 NDSVTFPHWDKIL
+910 DDHTNFPFYDEIV
-923 PSLQREFEWSTI
+923 QTMRTGYEWSGL
-935 LFVDPETDLAAAGEN
+935 LFGNPEEDLSAAAGEN
-950 VESSDPSQVLWSI
+950 VKSSDPNYVLWDI
-963 LMRHQAGGIE
+963 LMRSQAGEIK
-973 KPDKVAFYRDQIY
+973 KPDKLSFYKDQIY
-986 LVRDDPNFAYDPERP
+986 LIRDDPNFAYDPERP

-1006 TEPFNWDDDT
+1006 TEPFNWDDD
-1016 PAPAEPPMQ
+1016 AVEPAEPPMQ

-1054 PWDEDPFARGAVAPP
+1054 PWDDDPFARGAVAPP

-1088 DANWEPAGAA
+1088 DANWEPAGASR
-1098 QGGDPWDF
+1098 GGDPWDF
-1106 PTEAAA
+1106 PTETAA

-1126 EGDAYGYKPEPQETV
+1126 EGEEEEAE
-1141 EPEPKPEPEPVPE
+1141 EPEK
-1154 PKPKKLPKY
+1154 PKPKKQGK
-1163 IPAGRLKSNAQ
+1163 KSK
-1174 VVFPAPIKGNTG
+1174 KGLNP
-1186 AELVAYEWAWQIE
+1186 E
-1199 DVQTADDVVA
+1199 D
-1209 KKVSNWDRADVSD
+1209 
-1222 ETGRLIVHKFD
+1222 
-1233 VKAPD
+1233 
-1238 GTVKT
+1238 
-1243 VSLETAARLL
+1243 
-1253 GYTPGEAQ
+1253 
-1261 DIANI
+1261 
-1266 ATTAKTY
+1266 
-1273 AKMQMAISVLDAA
+1273 
-1286 IKETDEIKAEV
+1286 
-1297 DAMEPP
+1297 
-1303 PVIEVSR
+1303 
-1310 TSPATRKWMIG
+1310 
-1321 NVEMRERFG
+1321 
-1330 IMAGDHPYE
+1330 
-1339 IGEPIPAELVK
+1339 
-1350 RGQDLWRDEQLARRK
+1350 
-1365 KESGYERY
+1365 
-1373 DSFGFQRSELEKRAK
+1373 
-1388 KVKLRLDLAIKKAG
+1388 
-1402 EKKRLEEAVRLE
+1402 KKRLEEAVRLE

-1591 PATTKSLSESKML
+1591 PATTKSLSESKTNKTKIEKGLGWL
-1604 EATAGPFANNWP
+1604 ESISPKTKLMERQVFNKVNDWMGAIRKKYPDRHIERNNDRSGHWTAYDHLVG
-1616 LEPEPTNETQR
+1616 
-1627 KINNK
+1627 
-1632 RFDERHVFLTKNKWE
+1632 
-1647 RKGDTYVNKWNPKAK
+1647 
-1662 LTGKEVMLLPDD
+1662 
-1674 SWDALKGK
+1674 GK
-1682 IASGYMEAESFTK
+1682 IVGVFDQ
-1695 YDKWKAA
+1695 DKKVKDPYFDWK
-1702 CQSKHGDCAFKRDGA
+1702 QDTG
-1717 VVIATDK
+1717 
-1724 AGKQVGSF
+1724 VG
-1732 KPSSAYNSGG
+1732 
-1742 QGAGPPGKGTME
+1742 TIE

-1802 EAEDEKTAV
+1802 EAEDGEMPEEDPSEEDMPEAVIGRSGMGRGKRLNFSDYEDQVSRMSNSQIDGAIADCLATLKSADAIDKETGSDDGGYYRDQLSVLRKERTARMSGKKQATEAYGDPEENDKEKPAM
-1811 DDETIEA
+1811 EA
-1818 DGEGSEMEEEPP
+1818 
-1830 VEKKKPSME
+1830 
-1839 GRQAKAIRNA
+1839 RQNKAIRNA
-1849 RKLCEAVGLNPS
+1849 RKLCEAVGLKPS

-1902 AGTGATDSAGI
+1902 TNGGATDSNGI

>member
-1 MGSILNSRIS
+1 MGVS
-11 ARVGV
+11 
-16 NQARTLAHADAIA
+16 QARTLAHADAVA
-29 DGIDAKVVRLWKRAL
+29 DAIDAKVVRLWKRAL

-60 GAILRKIQTLAIKGL
+60 GAILREIQTLTIKGL
-75 DKGLREIVKQAHTAA
+75 DKGLRQIVTQAHAAA

-309 FVDNDH
+309 FTDNDH

-351 LPAGQAPTWAHFID
+351 LPAGQAPTWAHFVD

-418 EPLPV
+418 EPLPA
-423 ADLTPPAP
+423 ADLIPPAP
-431 HPYTAPESPAPTTP
+431 HPYTAPESPTPATP
-445 EPLPLPEPVEQDRI
+445 EPLPLPAPVEQDRI
-459 DAEREKFSREAGK
+459 DAERAKFSREAGR
-472 GGAFQGEA
+472 GQAFQGEA
-480 VKADPTEYIPFQWQA
+480 VKADPLQQVPIYGQPIKFS
-495 TRFPFKLEG
+495 FKLEG
-504 PTGVAVSHEVY
+504 PTGATISHEVY
-515 KPVLRPGAKLDKTS
+515 RPVFGPGGKLAGNNLETIKGVWQQLAAIDKFTP
-529 DSALKREWQELME
+529 R
-542 KDKLTMADLQY
+542 DLFS
-553 AEEKTTLVASPD
+553 EPKTTLIASPD
-565 GTRVLLATPEQAAK
+565 GTRVVLATPAEAAQ

-586 KVREYDQIAAATWR
+586 KVKEYEQIAAATWR
-600 IQFGKEL
+600 IQVGKEVQAL
-607 LASWQEKANQAEE
+607 LQQQADQAED

-625 REMEGPPPTRHPEQD
+625 RELEGPAPTRYPAGDE
-640 QGNNRAWI
+640 GNNRAWI
-648 VDGIVFRVYDES
+648 VDGIIFRVFDES
-660 PEPKLTRGVKTA
+660 EDPKLTRGIRTA
-672 ALSLWRDKQAENLRW
+672 ALNLWRDNQAEILRR
-687 AVNIPIDHRA
+687 AAGLPADHRTIR
-697 WKKEIKVVADQ
+697 KEARGVADQ

-730 TPTGPQVTAPAPPPP
+730 TPTGPQVTAPAPPLP

-752 EADPMPD
+752 EAEAIPD
-759 GADDIAMDRYG
+759 GEDDIALDRYG
-770 EVVNLAQRAFGKGT
+770 EVVSLAQRAFGKGT

-823 KRRDYLYAQ
+823 RRQDYLYAQ
-832 IIKRQPED
+832 IIKRQSVE
-840 KLIDVEAISAGVD
+840 KLINVEAIASGVD
-853 PQALRSVAEQ
+853 PEALQAFAEQ
-863 GWAFEISKYQAE
+863 GWKHEMARYEAE
-875 LEAVKEVKAQ
+875 KEV
-885 YKQYTRMASPE
+885 MAEMRKNWKFYSREFDPKT
-896 GKPKP
+896 GKKESRP
-901 WPPRNSPAW
+901 WPARNSPVW
-910 NDSVTFPHWDKIL
+910 DDHTNFPFYDEIV
-923 PSLQREFEWSTI
+923 QTMRTGYEWSGL
-935 LFVDPETDLAAAGEN
+935 LFGNPEEDLSAAAGEN
-950 VESSDPSQVLWSI
+950 VKSSDPNYVLWDI
-963 LMRHQAGGIE
+963 LMRSQAGEIK
-973 KPDKVAFYRDQIY
+973 KPDKLSFYKDQIY
-986 LVRDDPNFAYDPERP
+986 LIRDDPNFAYDPERP

-1016 PAPAEPPMQ
+1016 VA

-1045 TAVATPDPD
+1045 AAVATPDPD
-1054 PWDEDPFARGAVAPP
+1054 PWDDDPFARGAVAPP
-1069 LAAEQPEPDEERRW
+1069 LAAEQPEPEDERRW

-1106 PTEAAA
+1106 PTETAAP
-1112 AEPAEDERRWEDEE
+1112 EPAEDERRWEDEE
-1126 EGDAYGYKPEPQETV
+1126 EGDAYGYNPRPQETV
-1141 EPEPKPEPEPVPE
+1141 QPEPAPEPEPVPE
-1154 PKPKKLPKY
+1154 PKPRKLPKY
-1163 IPAGRLKSNAQ
+1163 IPAGRLKSDAQ

-1186 AELVAYEWAWQIE
+1186 AELISYEWAWQIE

-1238 GTVKT
+1238 GTIKT

-1253 GYTPGEAQ
+1253 GYTPGQAQ

-1303 PVIEVSR
+1303 PVIEVGR
-1310 TSPATRKWMIG
+1310 TSPTTRRWMIG
-1321 NVEMRERFG
+1321 NVEMGERFG

-1350 RGQDLWRDEQLARRK
+1350 RGQDLWRDAQLTRRK
-1365 KESGYERY
+1365 KESGYKGYE
-1373 DSFGFQRSELEKRAK
+1373 SFDFRRSELERRAK
-1388 KVKLRLDLAIKKAG
+1388 KLKLRLDLAIRKAG

-1421 ITLGEAFGAV
+1421 ITLGEAFG
-1431 PHRCLYLNPM
+1431 PIRHRCLYLNPM

-1591 PATTKSLSESKML
+1591 PATTKSLSESKKMKT
-1604 EATAGPFANNWP
+1604 ATAPIEEASSEDMKLVQEWQKLYHTSIDNA
-1616 LEPEPTNETQR
+1616 
-1627 KINNK
+1627 KSAK
-1632 RFDERHVFLTKNKWE
+1632 TKQ
-1647 RKGDTYVNKWNPKAK
+1647 
-1662 LTGKEVMLLPDD
+1662 
-1674 SWDALKGK
+1674 GK
-1682 IASGYMEAESFTK
+1682 IDWEYFAILISGIMKDAATKASRGEDVPDPKSYKGGRF
-1695 YDKWKAA
+1695 
-1702 CQSKHGDCAFKRDGA
+1702 SKIKPTS
-1717 VVIATDK
+1717 TDL
-1724 AGKQVGSF
+1724 
-1732 KPSSAYNSGG
+1732 P
-1742 QGAGPPGKGTME
+1742 E

-1802 EAEDEKTAV
+1802 EAEAETEAEDKKAM
-1811 DDETIEA
+1811 DDEAT
-1818 DGEGSEMEEEPP
+1818 EGYDTPEMDEEPP
-1830 VEKKKPSME
+1830 VEKKKPAME
-1839 GRQAKAIRNA
+1839 GRQIKAICNA
-1849 RKLCEAVGLNPS
+1849 RKLCEAVGLKPS

-1902 AGTGATDSAGI
+1902 TGAGATDSTGI

>member
-16 NQARTLAHADAIA
+16 SQARTLAHADAVA
-29 DGIDAKVVRLWKRAL
+29 DAIDAKVVRLWKRAL

-60 GAILRKIQTLAIKGL
+60 GAILREIQTLTIQGL
-75 DKGLREIVKQAHTAA
+75 DKGLRQIVKQAHAAA

-285 CRCYLTPVLDVDPD
+285 CRCYLTPVLGVDPD

-309 FVDNDH
+309 FTDNDH

-376 LTAETPARREARMA
+376 LTAETPARREARMN

-418 EPLPV
+418 EPLPA
-423 ADLTPPAP
+423 ADLIPPAP
-431 HPYTAPESPAPTTP
+431 HPYTAPEMPTPATP
-445 EPLPLPEPVEQDRI
+445 EPLPLPAPVEQDRI
-459 DAEREKFSREAGK
+459 DAEQAKFSREAGREQ
-472 GGAFQGEA
+472 AFQGEA
-480 VKADPTEYIPFQWQA
+480 VKADPLQQVPIYGQPIKFS
-495 TRFPFKLEG
+495 FKLEG
-504 PTGVAVSHEVY
+504 PTGATISHEVY
-515 KPVLRPGAKLDKTS
+515 RPVFGPGGKLAGNNLETIKGVWQQLAAIDKFTP
-529 DSALKREWQELME
+529 R
-542 KDKLTMADLQY
+542 DLF
-553 AEEKTTLVASPD
+553 AEPKTTLIASPD
-565 GTRVLLATPEQAAK
+565 GTRVVLATPAEAAQ

-586 KVREYDQIAAATWR
+586 KVKEYEQIAAATWR
-600 IQFGKEL
+600 IQVGKEVQAL
-607 LASWQEKANQAEE
+607 LQQQADQAED

-625 REMEGPPPTRHPEQD
+625 RELEGPAPTRYPAGDE
-640 QGNNRAWI
+640 GNNRAWI

-660 PEPKLTRGVKTA
+660 AEPKLTRGVKTA

-697 WKKEIKVVADQ
+697 WKKEIKAVADQ

-718 KVDRFGAALDVM
+718 KVDRFGSALDVM

-752 EADPMPD
+752 EAEAIPD

-832 IIKRQPED
+832 IIKRQSVE
-840 KLIDVEAISAGVD
+840 KMIDVEAIASGVD
-853 PQALRSVAEQ
+853 PEALQAFAEQ
-863 GWAFEISKYQAE
+863 GWKHEMARYEAE
-875 LEAVKEVKAQ
+875 KEV
-885 YKQYTRMASPE
+885 MAEMRKNWKFYSREFDPKT
-896 GKPKP
+896 GKKESRP
-901 WPPRNSPAW
+901 WPARNSPVW
-910 NDSVTFPHWDKIL
+910 DDHTNFPFYDEIV
-923 PSLQREFEWSTI
+923 QTMRTGYEWSGL
-935 LFVDPETDLAAAGEN
+935 LFGNPEEDLSAAAGEN
-950 VESSDPSQVLWSI
+950 VKSSDPNYVLWDI
-963 LMRHQAGGIE
+963 LMRSQAGEIK
-973 KPDKVAFYRDQIY
+973 KPDKLSFYKDQIY
-986 LVRDDPNFAYDPERP
+986 LIRDDPNFAYDPERP

-1006 TEPFNWDDDT
+1006 TEPFNWDDDA

-1045 TAVATPDPD
+1045 AAVATPDAD
-1054 PWDEDPFARGAVAPP
+1054 PWDDDPFARGAVAPP
-1069 LAAEQPEPDEERRW
+1069 LAAEQPEPEDERRW

-1088 DANWEPAGAA
+1088 DTNWEPAGASR
-1098 QGGDPWDF
+1098 GGDPWDF
-1106 PTEAAA
+1106 PTETAA

-1126 EGDAYGYKPEPQETV
+1126 EEGDAYGYNPEPQEAV
-1141 EPEPKPEPEPVPE
+1141 EPEPAPEPEPVPE

-1163 IPAGRLKSNAQ
+1163 IPAGRLKSDAQ
-1174 VVFPAPIKGNTG
+1174 VVFPAPITGNTG
-1186 AELVAYEWAWQIE
+1186 AELVSYEWAYQIE

-1238 GTVKT
+1238 GTIKT

-1253 GYTPGEAQ
+1253 GYTPGETQ

-1310 TSPATRKWMIG
+1310 TSPTTRRWMIG
-1321 NVEMRERFG
+1321 NVEMGERFG

-1350 RGQDLWRDEQLARRK
+1350 RGQDLWRDAQLTRRK
-1365 KESGYERY
+1365 KESGYKGYE
-1373 DSFGFQRSELEKRAK
+1373 SFNFQRSELEKRAK
-1388 KVKLRLDLAIKKAG
+1388 KLKLKLDLAIRKAG

-1421 ITLGEAFGAV
+1421 ITLGEAFG
-1431 PHRCLYLNPM
+1431 PIRHRCLYLNPM

-1464 ANVKILGLVSE
+1464 TNVKILGLVSE

-1591 PATTKSLSESKML
+1591 PATTKSLSESKKMKK
-1604 EATAGPFANNWP
+1604 ATAPIEEASSEDMKLVQEWQKLYHTSIDNA
-1616 LEPEPTNETQR
+1616 
-1627 KINNK
+1627 KSAK
-1632 RFDERHVFLTKNKWE
+1632 TKQ
-1647 RKGDTYVNKWNPKAK
+1647 
-1662 LTGKEVMLLPDD
+1662 
-1674 SWDALKGK
+1674 GK
-1682 IASGYMEAESFTK
+1682 IDWEYFAILISGIMKDAATKASRGEDVPDPKSYKSGRF
-1695 YDKWKAA
+1695 
-1702 CQSKHGDCAFKRDGA
+1702 SKIKPTS
-1717 VVIATDK
+1717 TDL
-1724 AGKQVGSF
+1724 
-1732 KPSSAYNSGG
+1732 P
-1742 QGAGPPGKGTME
+1742 E

-1802 EAEDEKTAV
+1802 EAEDEEKKSM
-1811 DDETIEA
+1811 DDEAT
-1818 DGEGSEMEEEPP
+1818 EGYDTPEMDEEPP
-1830 VEKKKPSME
+1830 VEKKKPAME
-1839 GRQAKAIRNA
+1839 GLQAKAIRNA
-1849 RKLCEAVGLNPS
+1849 RKLCEAVGLKPS

-1902 AGTGATDSAGI
+1902 TTTGTTDSAGI

>member
-1 MGSILNSRIS
+1 M
-11 ARVGV
+11 GV
-16 NQARTLAHADAIA
+16 NQARTLAHADEVA

-49 KPLPVDVRTQL
+49 KPLPVDARTQL
-60 GAILRKIQTLAIKGL
+60 GAILREIQTLTVKGL
-75 DKGLREIVKQAHTAA
+75 DKGLRQIAKRAHTAA

-101 VIATALTLAAPARPD
+101 VIATALTLAAPERPD

-140 HDETTAIITRPTA
+140 HDETTAIITRPTN
-153 GTTWQARIAAQSGL
+153 GLTWQARIAAQSAL
-167 APPEQLANIVIQGIS
+167 APPEQLASIVIQGIS

-223 CYAGLG
+223 CYSGLG
-229 DLVAGYQIHST
+229 DLVAGYQIHAT

-259 RPKPGQQSTAHMPRP
+259 RPKPGQQSTTHMPRP

-299 IESNPAARAL
+299 IENNPAARAL
-309 FVDNDH
+309 FTDNDH

-343 RLSAITAG
+343 RLSAIAAG

-376 LTAETPARREARMA
+376 LTGETPARREARMA

-423 ADLTPPAP
+423 QDLTPPAP
-431 HPYTAPESPAPTTP
+431 HPYTSPESPTPEAP
-445 EPLPLPEPVEQDRI
+445 EPLPLPAPVEQDRI
-459 DAEREKFSREAGK
+459 DAEQEKFSREAGK
-472 GGAFQGEA
+472 GEAFRGEA
-480 VKADPTEYIPFQWQA
+480 VKADPTEYIPFRWEA

-515 KPVLRPGAKLDKTS
+515 KPVLRPGGKLEKDS
-529 DSALKREWQELME
+529 DSSLKREWQELME

-553 AEEKTTLVASPD
+553 AEEKTTLTASPD

-600 IQFGKEL
+600 IQFGKEI
-607 LASWQEKANQAEE
+607 LASWQEKADQAEE

-625 REMEGPPPTRHPEQD
+625 REMEGPPPTRHPEGD
-640 QGNNRAWI
+640 QGNNRAWV

-660 PEPKLTRGVKTA
+660 EQPKLTRGVKTA
-672 ALSLWRDKQAENLRW
+672 ALSLWRDKQAETLRW

-697 WKKEIKVVADQ
+697 WKKEIKAVADQ

-752 EADPMPD
+752 EAEPMPD

-770 EVVNLAQRAFGKGT
+770 EVVNLAQRAFGKGA

-793 GELSGEQLAKV
+793 GELSGEQMAKV

-812 ATLPDVVVGTG
+812 ATLPEVLVGTG

-832 IIKRQPED
+832 IIKRQSVE
-840 KLIDVEAISAGVD
+840 KMIDVEAIASGVD
-853 PQALRSVAEQ
+853 PVALQAFAEQ
-863 GWAFEISKYQAE
+863 GWKHEMERYNAE
-875 LEAVKEVKAQ
+875 KEV
-885 YKQYTRMASPE
+885 MAEMRKNWKFYSREFDPKT
-896 GKPKP
+896 GKKESRP
-901 WPPRNSPAW
+901 WPARNSPVW
-910 NDSVTFPHWDKIL
+910 DDHTNFPFYDEIV
-923 PSLQREFEWSTI
+923 QTMRTGYEWSGL
-935 LFVDPETDLAAAGEN
+935 LFGNPEEDLSAAAGEN
-950 VESSDPSQVLWSI
+950 VKSSDPNYVLWDI
-963 LMRHQAGGIE
+963 LMRSQAGEIK
-973 KPDKVAFYRDQIY
+973 KPDKLSFFKDQIY
-986 LVRDDPNFAYDPERP
+986 LVRDDPSFAYDPERP

-1006 TEPFNWDDDT
+1006 TEPFNWDDDA

-1025 PAEEPERV
+1025 PAEEPERA

-1054 PWDEDPFARGAVAPP
+1054 PWDDDPFARGAVAPP
-1069 LAAEQPEPDEERRW
+1069 LAAEQPEPEEDERRW
-1083 EDEES
+1083 EDEEGE
-1088 DANWEPAGAA
+1088 ANWEPAGAA
-1098 QGGDPWDF
+1098 SGGDPWDF
-1106 PTEAAA
+1106 PTETAA
-1112 AEPAEDERRWEDEE
+1112 AEPAEDERRWDEEEE
-1126 EGDAYGYKPEPQETV
+1126 EGDEEQGEEEV
-1141 EPEPKPEPEPVPE
+1141 EEEPEN
-1154 PKPKKLPKY
+1154 PKPKKRSK
-1163 IPAGRLKSNAQ
+1163 KSK
-1174 VVFPAPIKGNTG
+1174 KG
-1186 AELVAYEWAWQIE
+1186 LSSE
-1199 DVQTADDVVA
+1199 D
-1209 KKVSNWDRADVSD
+1209 R
-1222 ETGRLIVHKFD
+1222 
-1233 VKAPD
+1233 
-1238 GTVKT
+1238 
-1243 VSLETAARLL
+1243 
-1253 GYTPGEAQ
+1253 
-1261 DIANI
+1261 
-1266 ATTAKTY
+1266 
-1273 AKMQMAISVLDAA
+1273 
-1286 IKETDEIKAEV
+1286 
-1297 DAMEPP
+1297 
-1303 PVIEVSR
+1303 
-1310 TSPATRKWMIG
+1310 
-1321 NVEMRERFG
+1321 
-1330 IMAGDHPYE
+1330 
-1339 IGEPIPAELVK
+1339 
-1350 RGQDLWRDEQLARRK
+1350 
-1365 KESGYERY
+1365 
-1373 DSFGFQRSELEKRAK
+1373 
-1388 KVKLRLDLAIKKAG
+1388 
-1402 EKKRLEEAVRLE
+1402 KRLEEAVRLE

-1421 ITLGEAFGAV
+1421 ITLGEAFG
-1431 PHRCLYLNPM
+1431 PIRHRCLYLNPM

-1604 EATAGPFANNWP
+1604 EANAGPFANNWP

-1632 RFDERHVFLTKNKWE
+1632 RFDQRHVFLTKNQWE

-1662 LTGKEVMLLPDD
+1662 LTGKEVMLLSDD

-1682 IASGYMEAESFTK
+1682 IASGYMEAKKAIEEASSKDPYSVFKEWSRIYTIARQNAANAHTIEGERAWNKAMDIIARHTDVAEIKATRNPPEMPKSPAEVDGGKYLRIKPTTTGMPES
-1695 YDKWKAA
+1695 
-1702 CQSKHGDCAFKRDGA
+1702 
-1717 VVIATDK
+1717 
-1724 AGKQVGSF
+1724 
-1732 KPSSAYNSGG
+1732 
-1742 QGAGPPGKGTME
+1742 
-1754 ATGATKMDTVEI
+1754 TGATKMDTTEI

-1802 EAEDEKTAV
+1802 EAEDEDKKAM
-1811 DDETIEA
+1811 DDEAT
-1818 DGEGSEMEEEPP
+1818 EGYDTPEMDEEPE
-1830 VEKKKPSME
+1830 EKKKPAME
-1839 GRQAKAIRNA
+1839 GRQTKAIRNA
-1849 RKLCEAVGLNPS
+1849 RKLCEAVGLKPS
-1861 RDLLQDLAS
+1861 RELLQDLAS

-1887 KARAPRSGSYMTEGR
+1887 KSKAPRSGSYMTEGR
-1902 AGTGATDSAGI
+1902 TGSTDNSGI

>member
-1 MGSILNSRIS
+1 
-11 ARVGV
+11 
-16 NQARTLAHADAIA
+16 
-29 DGIDAKVVRLWKRAL
+29 
-44 RLIAL
+44 
-49 KPLPVDVRTQL
+49 
-60 GAILRKIQTLAIKGL
+60 
-75 DKGLREIVKQAHTAA
+75 
-90 REEVLAEAPRA
+90 
-101 VIATALTLAAPARPD
+101 
-116 LTEARRL
+116 
-123 NPEQRAQ
+123 
-130 VEAQLFPALD
+130 
-140 HDETTAIITRPTA
+140 
-153 GTTWQARIAAQSGL
+153 
-167 APPEQLANIVIQGIS
+167 
-182 QGQTIQAMA
+182 
-191 RTMLPAVQGVRTSA
+191 
-205 RRVARTEGMRV
+205 
-216 AHEARMD
+216 
-223 CYAGLG
+223 
-229 DLVAGYQIHST
+229 
-240 MDWRVR
+240 
-246 PHHAARN
+246 
-253 GTVYYV
+253 
-259 RPKPGQQSTAHMPRP
+259 
-274 PLEEDGTVAHN
+274 
-285 CRCYLTPVLDVDPD
+285 
-299 IESNPAARAL
+299 
-309 FVDNDH
+309 
-315 KLVQDPN
+315 
-322 VYSDWFA
+322 
-329 NASDQERRWAVGAR
+329 
-343 RLSAITAG
+343 
-351 LPAGQAPTWAHFID
+351 
-365 PTTGQL
+365 
-371 LQLER
+371 
-376 LTAETPARREARMA
+376 
-390 RVAEVLAER
+390 
-399 ERLAR
+399 
-404 QVQRFGYLTAEDGG
+404 
-418 EPLPV
+418 
-423 ADLTPPAP
+423 
-431 HPYTAPESPAPTTP
+431 
-445 EPLPLPEPVEQDRI
+445 
-459 DAEREKFSREAGK
+459 
-472 GGAFQGEA
+472 
-480 VKADPTEYIPFQWQA
+480 
-495 TRFPFKLEG
+495 
-504 PTGVAVSHEVY
+504 
-515 KPVLRPGAKLDKTS
+515 
-529 DSALKREWQELME
+529 
-542 KDKLTMADLQY
+542 
-553 AEEKTTLVASPD
+553 
-565 GTRVLLATPEQAAK
+565 
-579 AMGLKPA
+579 
-586 KVREYDQIAAATWR
+586 
-600 IQFGKEL
+600 
-607 LASWQEKANQAEE
+607 
-620 IWRQT
+620 
-625 REMEGPPPTRHPEQD
+625 MEGPPPTRHPEGD

-648 VDGIVFRVYDES
+648 VDGIIFRVYDES
-660 PEPKLTRGVKTA
+660 EQPKLTRGVKTA

-697 WKKEIKVVADQ
+697 WKKEIKAVADQ

-730 TPTGPQVTAPAPPPP
+730 TPAGPQVTAPAPPPP

-752 EADPMPD
+752 EAEPMPD

-793 GELSGEQLAKV
+793 GELSGEQMAKV

-812 ATLPDVVVGTG
+812 ATLPEVLVGTG

-863 GWAFEISKYQAE
+863 GWAFEQAKYRAE

-885 YKQYTRMASPE
+885 YKQYTRMASAE

-923 PSLQREFEWSTI
+923 PSLQREFEWSTL
-935 LFVDPETDLAAAGEN
+935 LFVNPEADLAAAGEN

-986 LVRDDPNFAYDPERP
+986 LVRDDPSFAYDPERP

-1016 PAPAEPPMQ
+1016 PAPTEPPMQ

-1054 PWDEDPFARGAVAPP
+1054 PWDDDPFARGAVAPP
-1069 LAAEQPEPDEERRW
+1069 LAAEQPEPEEDERRW
-1083 EDEES
+1083 EDEEG
-1088 DANWEPAGAA
+1088 DANWEPAKAA

-1106 PTEAAA
+1106 PTETA
-1112 AEPAEDERRWEDEE
+1112 AEPAEDERRWEEEEEEGDEE
-1126 EGDAYGYKPEPQETV
+1126 EGEEV
-1141 EPEPKPEPEPVPE
+1141 EEEEEEEEPEN
-1154 PKPKKLPKY
+1154 PKPKKRSK
-1163 IPAGRLKSNAQ
+1163 KSK
-1174 VVFPAPIKGNTG
+1174 KG
-1186 AELVAYEWAWQIE
+1186 L
-1199 DVQTADDVVA
+1199 
-1209 KKVSNWDRADVSD
+1209 
-1222 ETGRLIVHKFD
+1222 
-1233 VKAPD
+1233 
-1238 GTVKT
+1238 
-1243 VSLETAARLL
+1243 SLE
-1253 GYTPGEAQ
+1253 
-1261 DIANI
+1261 D
-1266 ATTAKTY
+1266 
-1273 AKMQMAISVLDAA
+1273 
-1286 IKETDEIKAEV
+1286 
-1297 DAMEPP
+1297 
-1303 PVIEVSR
+1303 
-1310 TSPATRKWMIG
+1310 
-1321 NVEMRERFG
+1321 
-1330 IMAGDHPYE
+1330 
-1339 IGEPIPAELVK
+1339 
-1350 RGQDLWRDEQLARRK
+1350 RR
-1365 KESGYERY
+1365 
-1373 DSFGFQRSELEKRAK
+1373 
-1388 KVKLRLDLAIKKAG
+1388 
-1402 EKKRLEEAVRLE
+1402 RLEEAVRLE

-1616 LEPEPTNETQR
+1616 LEPEPKSETQY

-1682 IASGYMEAESFTK
+1682 ITSGYMEGMKKATAPIEEASSNDPYSVFKEWSRIYTIARQNAANAHTIEGERAWNKAMDIIARHTDVAEIKATRNPPEMPKSPAEVDGGK
-1695 YDKWKAA
+1695 YLKIK
-1702 CQSKHGDCAFKRDGA
+1702 STTTGMPE
-1717 VVIATDK
+1717 
-1724 AGKQVGSF
+1724 S
-1732 KPSSAYNSGG
+1732 
-1742 QGAGPPGKGTME
+1742 
-1754 ATGATKMDTVEI
+1754 TGAMKMNTVEI

-1776 LAMSLGGEEEVPSEE
+1776 LAMSLGGEEMPSEE
-1791 AYDGEEEKPAM
+1791 AYDGEEEEKPAM
-1802 EAEDEKTAV
+1802 EAEDEEKKGM
-1811 DDETIEA
+1811 DDEAT
-1818 DGEGSEMEEEPP
+1818 EGYDTPEMDEEPP
-1830 VEKKKPSME
+1830 VEKKKPAME
-1839 GRQAKAIRNA
+1839 GLQAKAIRNA
-1849 RKLCEAVGLNPS
+1849 RKLCEAVGLKPS
-1861 RDLLQDLAS
+1861 KDLLRDLAS

-1887 KARAPRSGSYMTEGR
+1887 KSKAPRSGSYMTEGR
-1902 AGTGATDSAGI
+1902 TGNTDNSGI